1 MIYNTEEIRLTSEDY
16 VRCIELF
23 YALKH
28 KGISYGYDTKI
39 TFIEE
44 DGIDFHGVDYLVF
57 PLSGGIVE
65 QFEMLSNMTI
75 KSVLDKLRFIMT
87 HAIYSLYEVQEL
99 LKENK
104 TAYRL
109 CPNFTLNAY
118 LEGNTFKN
126 VLKYLLECNRL
137 YNYFV
142 DGDYFNCCIRYVHD
156 DFKNPFHMYN
166 NKGEDVL
173 MTSPIIQ
180 HVAFTSNKEIAVHE
194 VMENLHAV
202 MFMLSKLH
210 LDKLK
215 TLRKTYQD
223 ELESV
228 SNGYQTR
235 VRYNDT
241 RDVGLINTLYINL
254 PKEIKSTD
262 VEHID
267 TVRLVKDVVDAITI
281 GVSCNYSCEKDK
293 ITVFD
298 IVSAMVCHSD
308 ILLRDTYGD
317 GYTNYDATTKVFLDK
332 MGISFNLNKHISQ
345 AMMLYIIYYYRYKI
359 KNDTYLRL
367 ERLKHA
373 LEFDN
378 DTVDTDVECKNGHI
392 LTLNRRY
399 IERDVLVGSIINFDT
414 LPIKSSDYSTLI
426 PSILITMLDTL
437 KVIGSTWYYHARFT
451 TPMHMVQLMYELK
464 YENYDNLFCEYYTS
478 SDTFKLKPDT
488 YCSNSD
494 DDIHINWYHYGNTV
508 LPTYGTYDINNIL
521 KDTVFVNS
529 GYLTE
534 ARMGL
539 ITLLK
544 VVDDTLQD
552 VTKDVDSLE
561 LRYDMSNFNYNMEFY
576 ITFTDGE
583 TVVKHTEFN
592 LADFYYLYGLLLY
605 CESAGWQSSLFNY
618 KMDIYS
624 LKTTIKDMAYRINAV
639 AKEFYTFSGDIIDND
654 EYDIL
659 ESVMSHAKGYKKSLG
674 SSQVIEEKEVED
686 MGTGVVDPVVEVLTK
701 YSNEVDVK
709 YIARVLSNEFM
720 LNGYDYIVVKDDKM
734 KVYSTDGSKCQV
746 IAKPLHRFFY
756 NADTIDKL
764 PLLYYLID

>member
-1 MIYNTEEIRLTSEDY
+1 MIYNTEEIRLTAEEY
-16 VRCIELF
+16 VNCIMFF
-23 YALKH
+23 YALKVR
-28 KGISYGYDTKI
+28 GNTIGYDTKI
-39 TFIEE
+39 NTIEE
-44 DGIDFHGVDYLVF
+44 DGVGFEGGFSNYRIC
-57 PLSGGIVE
+57 SGIVE

-75 KSVLDKLRFIMT
+75 KTVLDKLRFIMT

-99 LKENK
+99 LKKNK

-126 VLKYLLECNRL
+126 VLNYLLECNRL

-142 DGDYFNCCIRYVHD
+142 DGDYTNCCIRYVHD

-166 NKGEDVL
+166 NKGEDVA

-180 HVAFTSNKEIAVHE
+180 HVVFTARKEIAVHE
-194 VMENLHAV
+194 VIENIHAV

-228 SNGYQTR
+228 INGYQTH

-267 TVRLVKDVVDAITI
+267 TVTMVNDVIDAITI

-293 ITVFD
+293 ISVFD

-317 GYTNYDATTKVFLDK
+317 GYTSYSATTKVFLDK
-332 MGISFNLNKHISQ
+332 IGCNGINKHISQ
-345 AMMLYIIYYYRYKI
+345 AMMLYIIYYHRYKI
-359 KNDTYLRL
+359 KNDRYLLL
-367 ERLKHA
+367 ERLKHS
-373 LEFDN
+373 LELSNGTFDN
-378 DTVDTDVECKNGHI
+378 DVTVCKKSNSLI
-392 LTLNRRY
+392 LNRRY
-399 IERDVLVGSIINFDT
+399 RERDVLLGCIINFDT
-414 LPIKSSDYSTLI
+414 LPIKESDYTTII
-426 PSILITMLDTL
+426 PSVLCMMVDVL
-437 KVIGSTWYYHARFT
+437 KVVGSTWYCHVRFT
-451 TPMHMVQLMYELK
+451 SSMHMIKLMNELRYEK
-464 YENYDNLFCEYYTS
+464 YDNLFCEYYTS
-478 SDTFKLKPDT
+478 SDVFKLQPDT
-488 YCSNSD
+488 YCTNSD
-494 DDIHINWYHYGNTV
+494 DDDYVNWYKCGNML
-508 LPTYGTYDINNIL
+508 LPTYSTFDMNSVL
-521 KDTVFVNS
+521 KHTVFTDS
-529 GYLTE
+529 GYVNDVRL
-534 ARMGL
+534 GL

-544 VVDDTLQD
+544 VVDNTLSGI
-552 VTKDVDSLE
+552 TKDIDSLE
-561 LRYDMSNFNYNMEFY
+561 LRYDMSDFNYNMGLL

-583 TVVKHTEFN
+583 TVVRSTELN

-605 CESAGWQSSLFNY
+605 FESTKGKLFNN
-618 KMDIYS
+618 KIDIYS
-624 LKTTIKDMAYRINAV
+624 FKTEIKDITYMMCEV
-639 AKEFYTFSGDIIDND
+639 AKLYDNLLADSFGD
-654 EYDIL
+654 DINELL
-659 ESVMSHAKGYKKSLG
+659 ESVMSHAKGYKKNMITNKE
-674 SSQVIEEKEVED
+674 IEDVKVHTEID
-686 MGTGVVDPVVEVLTK
+686 SVVDVLTK
-701 YSNEVDVK
+701 YSNDVDVK

>member
-1 MIYNTEEIRLTSEDY
+1 MIYNAEEIRLTPEDY

-23 YALKH
+23 YALKDR
-28 KGISYGYDTKI
+28 GNVYGYDTKI
-39 TFIEE
+39 NFIEE

-57 PLSGGIVE
+57 PLSSGIVE
-65 QFEMLSNMTI
+65 QFDMLSNMTI

-99 LKENK
+99 LKQNK

-118 LEGNTFKN
+118 LEGNTFNN

-166 NKGEDVL
+166 NKGEDVA

-228 SNGYQTR
+228 SNGYHH

-241 RDVGLINTLYINL
+241 RDLGLINTLYINL

-262 VEHID
+262 VEHIN

-281 GVSCNYSCEKDK
+281 GVSCNYSCEKSK
-293 ITVFD
+293 LTVFD

-317 GYTNYDATTKVFLDK
+317 GYTNYDSTAKVFLGK
-332 MGISFNLNKHISQ
+332 MGCNGLNKHISQ
-345 AMMLYIIYYYRYKI
+345 AMMLYIIYYCRYKI

-367 ERLKHA
+367 ERLKHS
-373 LEFDN
+373 LEFEN
-378 DTVDTDVECKNGHI
+378 GTVDTDVECKNGHI

-399 IERDVLVGSIINFDT
+399 VEREELIGSLINFDT
-414 LPIKSSDYSTLI
+414 LPIKSSDYSKVI
-426 PSILITMLDTL
+426 PSVLIMMLDTL

-451 TPMHMVQLMYELK
+451 TPMHMVQLMYELR
-464 YENYDNLFCEYYTS
+464 YEKYDNLFCEYYTS
-478 SDTFKLKPDT
+478 SDTFKLMPDT

-494 DDIHINWYHYGNTV
+494 DDIPINWYRCGNTV
-508 LPTYGTYDINNIL
+508 LPTYGTYGVDNIL
-521 KDTVFVNS
+521 KDTVFTDS

-552 VTKDVDSLE
+552 VTKEVDSLE
-561 LRYDMSNFNYNMEFY
+561 LRYNMSDYNYNMEFY

-583 TVVKHTEFN
+583 TVVRHTEFN

-605 CESAGWQSSLFNY
+605 CESEGFESSLFNY

-639 AKEFYTFSGDIIDND
+639 AKEFYTFSGDLISSE
-654 EYDIL
+654 EYNIL
-659 ESVMSHAKGYKKSLG
+659 ESIMSHAKGYKKSLG
-674 SSQVIEEKEVED
+674 SSKVVDEKEVED
-686 MGTGVVDPVVEVLTK
+686 MDTEVDPVVEVLTK

-720 LNGYDYIVVKDDKM
+720 LNGYDYLVVKDDKM

-756 NADTIDKL
+756 NANTIDKL

>member
-1 MIYNTEEIRLTSEDY
+1 MIYNTEEIRLTAEEY

-23 YALKH
+23 YTLKH
-28 KGISYGYDTKI
+28 KGNSYGYDSKI
-39 TFIEE
+39 TSIEE
-44 DGIDFHGVDYLVF
+44 KGIDFEGDF
-57 PLSGGIVE
+57 FNFDLSEGIVE
-65 QFEMLSNMTI
+65 QFEMLSVMTI
-75 KSVLDKLRFIMT
+75 KTVLDKLRFIMT

-118 LEGNTFKN
+118 LEGNVFKN
-126 VLKYLLECNRL
+126 VLNYLLECHRL

-166 NKGEDVL
+166 NKGEDVA

-180 HVAFTSNKEIAVHE
+180 HVAFTTRKEIAVHE
-194 VMENLHAV
+194 VIENIHAV

-215 TLRKTYQD
+215 LLRKTYQD
-223 ELESV
+223 ALEL
-228 SNGYQTR
+228 NGGGFHTR
-235 VRYNDT
+235 VKYNDKEY
-241 RDVGLINTLYINL
+241 VGLINTLYINL

-262 VEHID
+262 VEYID
-267 TVRLVKDVVDAITI
+267 TVRLVKDVVDVICI
-281 GVSCNYSCEKDK
+281 GMSSNYSCEKDK
-293 ITVFD
+293 LSVFD

-308 ILLRDTYGD
+308 TLLRDTYGD

-332 MGISFNLNKHISQ
+332 MGCINLSKHISQ

-359 KNDTYLRL
+359 KNDIYLRL
-367 ERLKHA
+367 ERLKHS
-373 LEFDN
+373 LEFEN
-378 DTVDTDVECKNGHI
+378 GTVDTDVECKNGSI
-392 LTLNRRY
+392 FLNRRY
-399 IERDVLVGSIINFDT
+399 IEREELIGNIINFNT
-414 LPIKSSDYSTLI
+414 LPVKESDYNKIIHSVLVM
-426 PSILITMLDTL
+426 MLDTL

-464 YENYDNLFCEYYTS
+464 YKNYDNLFCEYYTS
-478 SDTFKLKPDT
+478 SDMFKLKPDT

>member
-1 MIYNTEEIRLTSEDY
+1 MIYNAEEIRLTPEDY

-23 YALKH
+23 YALKEQ
-28 KGISYGYDTKI
+28 GNTRGYDLKI
-39 TFIEE
+39 TSVEE
-44 DGIDFHGVDYLVF
+44 DGVDFDVDF
-57 PLSGGIVE
+57 LSFDLSSAIVE

-99 LKENK
+99 LKQNK

-118 LEGNTFKN
+118 LEGNVFKN
-126 VLKYLLECNRL
+126 VLNYLLECHRL

-142 DGDYFNCCIRYVHD
+142 DGDYFNCCIRYVHED
-156 DFKNPFHMYN
+156 VKNPFHMYN
-166 NKGEDVL
+166 NKGEDVPL
-173 MTSPIIQ
+173 LSPVIQ
-180 HVAFTSNKEIAVHE
+180 HVAFTTNKEIAVHE

-223 ELESV
+223 ALEL
-228 SNGYQTR
+228 NGGGFHTR
-235 VRYNDT
+235 VKYNDKEH
-241 RDVGLINTLYINL
+241 VGLINTLYINL

-267 TVRLVKDVVDAITI
+267 TVRLVKDVVDAITV

-298 IVSAMVCHSD
+298 IVSAMICHSD
-308 ILLRDTYGD
+308 TLLRDTYGD

-332 MGISFNLNKHISQ
+332 MGCTNLNKHISQ
-345 AMMLYIIYYYRYKI
+345 AMMLYIIYYFRYKI

-367 ERLKHA
+367 ERLKHS
-373 LEFDN
+373 LEFENGTFDN
-378 DTVDTDVECKNGHI
+378 DVTCKDGHI
-392 LTLNRRY
+392 FLNRRY
-399 IERDVLVGSIINFDT
+399 HEREELIGSIINFNT
-414 LPIKSSDYSTLI
+414 LPIKSSDYNKVI
-426 PSILITMLDTL
+426 PSVLVMMLDTL
-437 KVIGSTWYYHARFT
+437 KVVGSTWYYHARFT
-451 TPMHMVQLMYELK
+451 TPMHMVQLMYELR
-464 YENYDNLFCEYYTS
+464 YEKYDNLFCEYYTS
-478 SDTFKLKPDT
+478 SDTFKLMPDT

-494 DDIHINWYHYGNTV
+494 DDIPISWYRCGNTV
-508 LPTYGTYDINNIL
+508 LPTYGTYDVDNIL
-521 KDTVFVNS
+521 KDTVFTDS
-529 GYLTE
+529 GYLSE
-534 ARMGL
+534 VRWGL

-544 VVDDTLQD
+544 LVDDTLKG
-552 VTKDVDSLE
+552 VTKEVDSLE
-561 LRYDMSNFNYNMEFY
+561 LRYNMSDYNYNMEFY
-576 ITFTDGE
+576 IIFTDGE

-605 CESAGWQSSLFNY
+605 CESEGLESSLFNY

-624 LKTTIKDMAYRINAV
+624 FKTTIKDMAYRINSV

-654 EYDIL
+654 VYDIL

-674 SSQVIEEKEVED
+674 SSQVVEEKEVED
-686 MGTGVVDPVVEVLTK
+686 MDTEVVDPVVEVLTK

>member
-1 MIYNTEEIRLTSEDY
+1 MIYNTEEIRLTSEEY

-23 YALKH
+23 YTLKH

-99 LKENK
+99 LKQNK

-126 VLKYLLECNRL
+126 VLKYLLECHRL
-137 YNYFV
+137 FNYFV

-166 NKGEDVL
+166 NKGEDVPL
-173 MTSPIIQ
+173 LSPVIQ
-180 HVAFTSNKEIAVHE
+180 HVAFTTNKEIAVHE

-215 TLRKTYQD
+215 LLRKIYQD
-223 ELESV
+223 ALELS
-228 SNGYQTR
+228 GGGFHTR
-235 VRYNDT
+235 VKYNDK
-241 RDVGLINTLYINL
+241 RDVGLINTMYINL
-254 PKEIKSTD
+254 PKEIKIED

-267 TVRLVKDVVDAITI
+267 TVRLVKDVVDVICI
-281 GVSCNYSCEKDK
+281 GMSSNYSCEKAK
-293 ITVFD
+293 ITAFD
-298 IVSAMVCHSD
+298 IVSAMICHSD
-308 ILLRDTYGD
+308 TLLRDTYGN

-332 MGISFNLNKHISQ
+332 MGCTNLSKHISQ

-359 KNDTYLRL
+359 RNDTYLRL
-367 ERLKHA
+367 ERLKHS

-378 DTVDTDVECKNGHI
+378 GTVDTDVECKNGNI
-392 LTLNRRY
+392 ILNRRY
-399 IERDVLVGSIINFDT
+399 VEREELIGSLINFDT
-414 LPIKSSDYSTLI
+414 LPIKSSDYSKVI
-426 PSILITMLDTL
+426 PSVLIMMLDTL

-451 TPMHMVQLMYELK
+451 TPMHMVQLMYELR
-464 YENYDNLFCEYYTS
+464 YEKYDNLFCEYYTS
-478 SDTFKLKPDT
+478 SDTFKLLPDT

-494 DDIHINWYHYGNTV
+494 DDIHISWYRCGNTV

-552 VTKDVDSLE
+552 VTKEVDSLE
-561 LRYDMSNFNYNMEFY
+561 LRYNMSDYNYNMEFY

-583 TVVKHTEFN
+583 TVVRHTEFN

-605 CESAGWQSSLFNY
+605 CESEGFESSLFNY

-624 LKTTIKDMAYRINAV
+624 LKTIIKDMAYRINAV
-639 AKEFYTFSGDIIDND
+639 AKEFYTFNGDLISND

-659 ESVMSHAKGYKKSLG
+659 ESIMRHAKGYKKSLG
-674 SSQVIEEKEVED
+674 SSKVVAEKEVED
-686 MGTGVVDPVVEVLTK
+686 MGTEVVDPVVEVLTK
-701 YSNEVDVK
+701 YSNGVDVK

>member
-1 MIYNTEEIRLTSEDY
+1 MIYNTEEIRLTAEEY

-23 YALKH
+23 YALKDR
-28 KGISYGYDTKI
+28 GSVYGYDTKI
-39 TFIEE
+39 NFIEE

-57 PLSGGIVE
+57 HLSGGIVE

-99 LKENK
+99 LKQNK

-118 LEGNTFKN
+118 LEGNVFKN
-126 VLKYLLECNRL
+126 VLNYLLECHRL

-166 NKGEDVL
+166 NKGEDVPL
-173 MTSPIIQ
+173 LSPVIQ
-180 HVAFTSNKEIAVHE
+180 HVAFTTNKEIAVHE

-228 SNGYQTR
+228 SSGYQTH

-267 TVRLVKDVVDAITI
+267 TVRLVRDVVDAITV

-317 GYTNYDATTKVFLDK
+317 GYTNYDATIKVFLDK
-332 MGISFNLNKHISQ
+332 MGCNKLNKHISQ
-345 AMMLYIIYYYRYKI
+345 AMMLYIIYYFRYKI

-367 ERLKHA
+367 ERLKHS
-373 LEFDN
+373 LEFENGTFDN
-378 DTVDTDVECKNGHI
+378 DVTCKDGHI
-392 LTLNRRY
+392 FLNHRY
-399 IERDVLVGSIINFDT
+399 REREELIGNIINFNT
-414 LPIKSSDYSTLI
+414 LPVKESDYANII
-426 PSILITMLDTL
+426 PSVLCMMVDVLR
-437 KVIGSTWYYHARFT
+437 VVGATWYRHVRFT
-451 TPMHMVQLMYELK
+451 SSMHMVQLMNELK

-478 SDTFKLKPDT
+478 SDVFKLKPDT
-488 YCSNSD
+488 FCSSCD
-494 DDIHINWYHYGNTV
+494 DDIPINWHRCGNMI
-508 LPTYGTYDINNIL
+508 LPTYGTYDRNTIL
-521 KDTVFVNS
+521 KDTVFVDS
-529 GYLTE
+529 GYLNE
-534 ARMGL
+534 ARMSL

-544 VVDDTLQD
+544 VVDDTLHGI
-552 VTKDVDSLE
+552 TKEVDSLE
-561 LRYDMSNFNYNMEFY
+561 LRYNMSDYNYNMEFH

-583 TVVKHTEFN
+583 TVVRHTEFN

-605 CESAGWQSSLFNY
+605 CESAGWKSSLFNY

-624 LKTTIKDMAYRINAV
+624 FKTTIKDMAYRINAV
-639 AKEFYTFSGDIIDND
+639 AKEFYTFNGDLINSD
-654 EYDIL
+654 EYAIL
-659 ESVMSHAKGYKKSLG
+659 ESIMSHAKGYKKSLG

-686 MGTGVVDPVVEVLTK
+686 MGTEVVDPVVEVLTK
-701 YSNEVDVK
+701 YSNGVDVK

>member
-1 MIYNTEEIRLTSEDY
+1 MIYNTEEIRLTPEDY

-23 YALKH
+23 YVLKEQ
-28 KGISYGYDTKI
+28 GNTRGYDSKI
-39 TFIEE
+39 TSIEE
-44 DGIDFHGVDYLVF
+44 MGIDFNGDF
-57 PLSGGIVE
+57 FNFDLSRDLFE

-75 KSVLDKLRFIMT
+75 KTVLDKLRFIMT

-118 LEGNTFKN
+118 LEGDVFKN
-126 VLKYLLECNRL
+126 VLNYLLECNRL

-166 NKGEDVL
+166 NKGEDVA

-180 HVAFTSNKEIAVHE
+180 HVAFTTRKEIAVHE

-202 MFMLSKLH
+202 MFMLAKLH

-215 TLRKTYQD
+215 TLRKIYQD

-228 SNGYQTR
+228 SNGYQTH

-262 VEHID
+262 VEHIN
-267 TVRLVKDVVDAITI
+267 TVRLVRDVVDAITI

-332 MGISFNLNKHISQ
+332 MGCNGLNKHISQ

-367 ERLKHA
+367 ERLKHS
-373 LEFDN
+373 LEFEN
-378 DTVDTDVECKNGHI
+378 GTVDTDVECKNGHI
-392 LTLNRRY
+392 LILNRRY
-399 IERDVLVGSIINFDT
+399 VKREELIGTIINFDT
-414 LPIKSSDYSTLI
+414 LPIKSSDYSKVI
-426 PSILITMLDTL
+426 PSVLIMMLDTL

-464 YENYDNLFCEYYTS
+464 YEKYDNLFCEYYTS
-478 SDTFKLKPDT
+478 SDTFKLLPDT
-488 YCSNSD
+488 FCSSC
-494 DDIHINWYHYGNTV
+494 DDIPISWYHCGNTV
-508 LPTYGTYDINNIL
+508 LPTYGTYDINTIL

-529 GYLTE
+529 GYLNE

-544 VVDDTLQD
+544 VVDDTLKG
-552 VTKDVDSLE
+552 VTKEVDSLE
-561 LRYDMSNFNYNMEFY
+561 LRYNMSDYNYNMEFY

-605 CESAGWQSSLFNY
+605 CESEGFESYLFNY

-639 AKEFYTFSGDIIDND
+639 AKEFYTFNGDLINSD
-654 EYDIL
+654 EYAIL
-659 ESVMSHAKGYKKSLG
+659 ESIMSHAKGYKKSLG

-686 MGTGVVDPVVEVLTK
+686 MGTEVVDPVVEVLTK
-701 YSNEVDVK
+701 YSNDVDVK

>member
-1 MIYNTEEIRLTSEDY
+1 MIYNTEEIRLTAEEY

-23 YALKH
+23 YVLKH
-28 KGISYGYDTKI
+28 KGNSYSYSYNSKI
-39 TFIEE
+39 TSIEE
-44 DGIDFHGVDYLVF
+44 MGIDFEGDF
-57 PLSGGIVE
+57 FNFDLSEGIVE

-99 LKENK
+99 LKQNK

-118 LEGNTFKN
+118 LEGNVFKN
-126 VLKYLLECNRL
+126 VLNYLLECHRL
-137 YNYFV
+137 FNYFV
-142 DGDYFNCCIRYVHD
+142 DGDYFNCCIRYVHED
-156 DFKNPFHMYN
+156 VKNPFHMYN
-166 NKGEDVL
+166 NKGEDVSI
-173 MTSPIIQ
+173 TSPIIQ
-180 HVAFTSNKEIAVHE
+180 HVAFTTNKEIAVHE

-215 TLRKTYQD
+215 LLRKTYQD
-223 ELESV
+223 ALEL
-228 SNGYQTR
+228 NGGGFHTR
-235 VRYNDT
+235 VKYNDKEH
-241 RDVGLINTLYINL
+241 VGLINTMYINL
-254 PKEIKSTD
+254 PKEIKSED

-293 ITVFD
+293 LSVFD
-298 IVSAMVCHSD
+298 IVSAMICHSD
-308 ILLRDTYGD
+308 TLLRDTYGD

-332 MGISFNLNKHISQ
+332 MGCINLNKHISQ
-345 AMMLYIIYYYRYKI
+345 AMMLYIVYYYRYKI
-359 KNDTYLRL
+359 KSDTYLRL

-373 LEFDN
+373 LEFEN
-378 DTVDTDVECKNGHI
+378 GTVDTDVECRNGHTLI
-392 LTLNRRY
+392 LNRRY
-399 IERDVLVGSIINFDT
+399 IEREELIGSIINFDT
-414 LPIKSSDYSTLI
+414 LPIKSSDYNKVI
-426 PSILITMLDTL
+426 PSVLVMMLDTL
-437 KVIGSTWYYHARFT
+437 KVVGSTWYYHARFT
-451 TPMHMVQLMYELK
+451 TPMHMVQLMYELRHEK
-464 YENYDNLFCEYYTS
+464 YDNLFCEYYTS
-478 SDTFKLKPDT
+478 SDTFKLLPDT
-488 YCSNSD
+488 FCSSCD
-494 DDIHINWYHYGNTV
+494 DDIPINWHRCGNMI
-508 LPTYGTYDINNIL
+508 LPTYGVYDRDTIL
-521 KDTVFVNS
+521 KDTVFINS
-529 GYLTE
+529 GYLND

-544 VVDDTLQD
+544 VVDDTLHGI
-552 VTKDVDSLE
+552 TKEVDSLE
-561 LRYDMSNFNYNMEFY
+561 LRYNMSDYNYNMEFH

-583 TVVKHTEFN
+583 TVVRYTEFN

-605 CESAGWQSSLFNY
+605 CESVGWKSSLFNY

-624 LKTTIKDMAYRINAV
+624 FKTTIKDMAYRINVV
-639 AKEFYTFSGDIIDND
+639 AKEFYTVSDTTIGSDI
-654 EYDIL
+654 YDIL
-659 ESVMSHAKGYKKSLG
+659 ESVMSHAKGYKKSNGNDGSIMKELKDSLG
-674 SSQVIEEKEVED
+674 VNTI
-686 MGTGVVDPVVEVLTK
+686 DPVVEVLTK

>member
-1 MIYNTEEIRLTSEDY
+1 MIYNTEEIRLTAEEY

-23 YALKH
+23 YALKDR
-28 KGISYGYDTKI
+28 GGVYGYDTKI
-39 TFIEE
+39 NSIEE
-44 DGIDFHGVDYLVF
+44 ECIEFCDDGCLVF
-57 PLSGGIVE
+57 SLSEGIVE
-65 QFEMLSNMTI
+65 QFDMLSNMTI

-87 HAIYSLYEVQEL
+87 HAIYNLYEVQEL
-99 LKENK
+99 LKANK

-118 LEGNTFKN
+118 LEGNVFKN
-126 VLKYLLECNRL
+126 VLNYLLECHRL
-137 YNYFV
+137 FNYFV
-142 DGDYFNCCIRYVHD
+142 DGDYFNCCIRYVHED
-156 DFKNPFHMYN
+156 VKNPFHMYN
-166 NKGEDVL
+166 NKGEDVS

-180 HVAFTSNKEIAVHE
+180 HVAFTTRKEIAVHE
-194 VMENLHAV
+194 VIENIHAV

-215 TLRKTYQD
+215 TLRKIYQD

-228 SNGYQTR
+228 SNGYHIR

-241 RDVGLINTLYINL
+241 RDVGLINTMYINL
-254 PKEIKSTD
+254 PKEIKSED

-308 ILLRDTYGD
+308 ILLRDTYGN

-332 MGISFNLNKHISQ
+332 MGCTNLSKHISQ

-359 KNDTYLRL
+359 RNDTYLRL
-367 ERLKHA
+367 ERLKHS

-378 DTVDTDVECKNGHI
+378 GTVDTDVECKNGNI
-392 LTLNRRY
+392 ILNRRY
-399 IERDVLVGSIINFDT
+399 IEREELIGSIINFDT
-414 LPIKSSDYSTLI
+414 LPIKSSDYNKVI
-426 PSILITMLDTL
+426 PSVLVMMLDTL
-437 KVIGSTWYYHARFT
+437 KVVGSTWYYHARFT
-451 TPMHMVQLMYELK
+451 TPMHMVQLMYELR

-478 SDTFKLKPDT
+478 SDVFKLKPDT
-488 YCSNSD
+488 FCSSCD
-494 DDIHINWYHYGNTV
+494 DDIPINWHRCGNMI
-508 LPTYGTYDINNIL
+508 LPTYGVYDRDTIL
-521 KDTVFVNS
+521 KDTVFINS
-529 GYLTE
+529 GYLND

-544 VVDDTLQD
+544 VVDDTLHGI
-552 VTKDVDSLE
+552 TKEVDSLE
-561 LRYDMSNFNYNMEFY
+561 LRYNMSDYNYNMEFH

-583 TVVKHTEFN
+583 IVVRHTEFN

-605 CESAGWQSSLFNY
+605 CESVGWKSSLFNY

-624 LKTTIKDMAYRINAV
+624 FKTTIKDMAYRINAV
-639 AKEFYTFSGDIIDND
+639 AKEFYTVSDTAIDSDI
-654 EYDIL
+654 YDIL
-659 ESVMSHAKGYKKSLG
+659 ESVMSHAKGYKKSNGNDGSIMKELKDSLG
-674 SSQVIEEKEVED
+674 VNTI
-686 MGTGVVDPVVEVLTK
+686 DPVVGVLTK

>member
-1 MIYNTEEIRLTSEDY
+1 MIYNTEEIRLTAEEY

-23 YALKH
+23 YTLKDR
-28 KGISYGYDTKI
+28 GNVYGYDTKI

-57 PLSGGIVE
+57 PLSGGIIE

-99 LKENK
+99 LKQNK

-142 DGDYFNCCIRYVHD
+142 DGDYFNCCIQYVHD

-166 NKGEDVL
+166 NKGEDVA

-223 ELESV
+223 GLEL
-228 SNGYQTR
+228 NGGGFHTR
-235 VRYNDT
+235 VKYND
-241 RDVGLINTLYINL
+241 RECVGLINTLYINL
-254 PKEIKSTD
+254 PKEIKSAD

-267 TVRLVKDVVDAITI
+267 TVRLVKDVVDAITV

-298 IVSAMVCHSD
+298 IVSAMACHSD
-308 ILLRDTYGD
+308 TVLRDTYGD

-332 MGISFNLNKHISQ
+332 MGCTNLNKHISQ
-345 AMMLYIIYYYRYKI
+345 AMMLYIIYYYRHKI
-359 KNDTYLRL
+359 KNNTYLRL

-373 LEFDN
+373 LEFEN
-378 DTVDTDVECKNGHI
+378 GTVDTDVECKNGHI

-399 IERDVLVGSIINFDT
+399 VEREELIGSLINFDT
-414 LPIKSSDYSTLI
+414 LPIKSSDYSKVI
-426 PSILITMLDTL
+426 PSVLIMMLDTL

-451 TPMHMVQLMYELK
+451 TPMHMVQLMYELR
-464 YENYDNLFCEYYTS
+464 YEKYDNLFCEYYTS
-478 SDTFKLKPDT
+478 SDTFKLLPDT

-494 DDIHINWYHYGNTV
+494 DDIHISWYRCGNTV

-539 ITLLK
+539 TTLLK

-552 VTKDVDSLE
+552 VTKEVDSLE
-561 LRYDMSNFNYNMEFY
+561 LRYNMSDYNYNMEFY

-583 TVVKHTEFN
+583 TVVRHTEFN

-605 CESAGWQSSLFNY
+605 CESEEWKSSLFNY

-639 AKEFYTFSGDIIDND
+639 AKEFYTFSGDLISSE
-654 EYDIL
+654 EYNIL
-659 ESVMSHAKGYKKSLG
+659 ESIMSHAKGYKKSLG

-686 MGTGVVDPVVEVLTK
+686 MDTEVDPVVEVLTK

>member
-1 MIYNTEEIRLTSEDY
+1 MIYNTEEIRLTAEEY

-23 YALKH
+23 YTLKDR
-28 KGISYGYDTKI
+28 GGVYGYDTKI
-39 TFIEE
+39 NSIEE
-44 DGIDFHGVDYLVF
+44 ECIEFCDDGCLVF
-57 PLSGGIVE
+57 SLSEGIVE

-99 LKENK
+99 LKQNK

-118 LEGNTFKN
+118 LEGNVFKN
-126 VLKYLLECNRL
+126 VLNYLLECNRL

-142 DGDYFNCCIRYVHD
+142 DGDYFNCCIRYVHED
-156 DFKNPFHMYN
+156 VKNPFHMYN
-166 NKGEDVL
+166 NKGEDVPML
-173 MTSPIIQ
+173 SPVIQ
-180 HVAFTSNKEIAVHE
+180 HVAFTPNKEIAVHE
-194 VMENLHAV
+194 VMENIHAV

-215 TLRKTYQD
+215 LLRKTYQD
-223 ELESV
+223 ALELN
-228 SNGYQTR
+228 SNWHTR
-235 VRYNDT
+235 VKYNDN

-267 TVRLVKDVVDAITI
+267 TVRLVKDVVDAITV

-298 IVSAMVCHSD
+298 IISAMVCHSD
-308 ILLRDTYGD
+308 TLLRDTYGD

-332 MGISFNLNKHISQ
+332 MGCINLNKHISQ

-373 LEFDN
+373 LEFEN
-378 DTVDTDVECKNGHI
+378 GTVDTDVECKNGSI
-392 LTLNRRY
+392 FLNRRY
-399 IERDVLVGSIINFDT
+399 HEREELIGNIINFDT
-414 LPIKSSDYSTLI
+414 LPVKESDYANII
-426 PSILITMLDTL
+426 PSVLVMMLDTL

-451 TPMHMVQLMYELK
+451 TPMHMIQLMYELK

-478 SDTFKLKPDT
+478 SDTFKLLPDT
-488 YCSNSD
+488 YCTNSD

-508 LPTYGTYDINNIL
+508 LPTYGTYDRNTIL

-544 VVDDTLQD
+544 VVDDTLQGI
-552 VTKDVDSLE
+552 TKEVDSLE
-561 LRYDMSNFNYNMEFY
+561 LRYNMSDYNYNMEFY

-583 TVVKHTEFN
+583 TVVRHTEFN

-605 CESAGWQSSLFNY
+605 CESTEWKELLFNT
-618 KMDIYS
+618 KIGIYS
-624 LKTTIKDMAYRINAV
+624 FKTTIKDMAYRINAV

-654 EYDIL
+654 VYDIL

-674 SSQVIEEKEVED
+674 SSQVIVEEKEVKEVN
-686 MGTGVVDPVVEVLTK
+686 TEVVDPVVEVLTK

>member
-1 MIYNTEEIRLTSEDY
+1 MIYNTEEIRLTSEEY

-23 YALKH
+23 YTLKH

-99 LKENK
+99 LKQNK

-166 NKGEDVL
+166 NKGEDVA

-223 ELESV
+223 GLEL
-228 SNGYQTR
+228 NGGGFHTR
-235 VRYNDT
+235 VKYND
-241 RDVGLINTLYINL
+241 RECVGLINTLYINL

-267 TVRLVKDVVDAITI
+267 TVRLVKDVVDAITV
-281 GVSCNYSCEKDK
+281 GVSSNYSCEKDK
-293 ITVFD
+293 LSVFD

-317 GYTNYDATTKVFLDK
+317 GYTNYDSTAKVFLDK
-332 MGISFNLNKHISQ
+332 MGCNGLNKHISQ
-345 AMMLYIIYYYRYKI
+345 AMMLYIIYYCRYKI

-367 ERLKHA
+367 ERLKHS
-373 LEFDN
+373 LEFEN
-378 DTVDTDVECKNGHI
+378 GTVDTDVECKNGNI
-392 LTLNRRY
+392 ILNRRY
-399 IERDVLVGSIINFDT
+399 VVREELIGSIINFDT
-414 LPIKSSDYSTLI
+414 LPIKSSDYNKII
-426 PSILITMLDTL
+426 PSVLVMMLDTL
-437 KVIGSTWYYHARFT
+437 KVVGSTWYYHVRFT
-451 TPMHMVQLMYELK
+451 TPMHMVQLMYELR
-464 YENYDNLFCEYYTS
+464 YEKYDNLFCEYYTS
-478 SDTFKLKPDT
+478 SDTFKLMPDT

-494 DDIHINWYHYGNTV
+494 DDIPINWYRCGNTV
-508 LPTYGTYDINNIL
+508 LPTYGTYGVDNIL
-521 KDTVFVNS
+521 KDTVFTDS
-529 GYLTE
+529 GYLSE
-534 ARMGL
+534 VRWGL

-544 VVDDTLQD
+544 LVDDTLKG
-552 VTKDVDSLE
+552 VTKEVDSIE
-561 LRYDMSNFNYNMEFY
+561 LRYNMSDYNYNMEFY

-605 CESAGWQSSLFNY
+605 CESEEWKSSLFNY

-639 AKEFYTFSGDIIDND
+639 AKEFYTFSGDLISSE
-654 EYDIL
+654 EYNIL
-659 ESVMSHAKGYKKSLG
+659 ESIMSHAKGYKKSLG
-674 SSQVIEEKEVED
+674 SSKVVDEKEVED
-686 MGTGVVDPVVEVLTK
+686 MDTEVDPVVEVLTR

-720 LNGYDYIVVKDDKM
+720 LNGYDYLVVKDDKM

>member
-1 MIYNTEEIRLTSEDY
+1 MIYNTEEIRLTPEDY

-166 NKGEDVL
+166 NKGEDVA

-180 HVAFTSNKEIAVHE
+180 HVAFTTNKEIAVHE

-202 MFMLSKLH
+202 MFMLAKLH

-215 TLRKTYQD
+215 LLRKTYQD
-223 ELESV
+223 ALELV
-228 SNGYQTR
+228 SSGYQTH

-241 RDVGLINTLYINL
+241 RDVGLVNTLYINL

-267 TVRLVKDVVDAITI
+267 TVRLVKDVVDVICI
-281 GVSCNYSCEKDK
+281 GMSSNYSCEKAK
-293 ITVFD
+293 LTVFD

-308 ILLRDTYGD
+308 TLLRDTYGD

-332 MGISFNLNKHISQ
+332 MGCNGLNKHISQ
-345 AMMLYIIYYYRYKI
+345 AMMLYIIYYFRYKI

-373 LEFDN
+373 LEFEN
-378 DTVDTDVECKNGHI
+378 GTVDTDVECKNGHTLI
-392 LTLNRRY
+392 LNRRY
-399 IERDVLVGSIINFDT
+399 IEREELIGNIINFNT

-426 PSILITMLDTL
+426 PRVLIMMLDVL

-451 TPMHMVQLMYELK
+451 APMHMVQLMYELK

-488 YCSNSD
+488 YCTNSD
-494 DDIHINWYHYGNTV
+494 DDIHINWRHCGNTV
-508 LPTYGTYDINNIL
+508 LPTYGTYDRNTIL

-529 GYLTE
+529 GYLNE

-544 VVDDTLQD
+544 VVDDTLKGD
-552 VTKDVDSLE
+552 TKEVDSLE
-561 LRYDMSNFNYNMEFY
+561 LRYNMSDYNYNMEFH

-583 TVVKHTEFN
+583 TVVRHTEFN
-592 LADFYYLYGLLLY
+592 LADFYYLYGLLFY
-605 CESAGWQSSLFNY
+605 CESTNWVEFLFNR
-618 KMDIYS
+618 KIDIYS
-624 LKTTIKDMAYRINAV
+624 FKTTIKDMAYRINAV
-639 AKEFYTFSGDIIDND
+639 AKEFYTFNGDLIDND
-654 EYDIL
+654 VYDIL

-686 MGTGVVDPVVEVLTK
+686 MGTEVVDPVVEVLTK

>member
-1 MIYNTEEIRLTSEDY
+1 MIYNTEEIRLTPEDY

-23 YALKH
+23 YTLKDDGNRH
-28 KGISYGYDTKI
+28 GYDYKI
-39 TFIEE
+39 TSIEKM
-44 DGIDFHGVDYLVF
+44 GIDFDGDFFNFDLTE
-57 PLSGGIVE
+57 GIVE
-65 QFEMLSNMTI
+65 QFDMLSNMTI
-75 KSVLDKLRFIMT
+75 KSVLDRLRFIMT

-104 TAYRL
+104 ATYRL

-126 VLKYLLECNRL
+126 VLNYLLECNRL
-137 YNYFV
+137 YDYFV
-142 DGDYFNCCIRYVHD
+142 DGDYYNCCIRYVRD

-166 NKGEDVL
+166 NKGEDVPML
-173 MTSPIIQ
+173 SPVIQ
-180 HVAFTSNKEIAVHE
+180 HVAFTTNKEIAVHE

-202 MFMLSKLH
+202 MFMLAKLH

-215 TLRKTYQD
+215 LLRKTYQD
-223 ELESV
+223 VLEL
-228 SNGYQTR
+228 NGGGFHTR
-235 VRYNDT
+235 VKYNDKEH
-241 RDVGLINTLYINL
+241 VGLINTLYINL
-254 PKEIKSTD
+254 PKEIKIED

-267 TVRLVKDVVDAITI
+267 TVRLVRDVVDAITV

-308 ILLRDTYGD
+308 TLLRDTYGD

-359 KNDTYLRL
+359 KSDTYLRL

-373 LEFDN
+373 LEFEN
-378 DTVDTDVECKNGHI
+378 GTVDTDVECKNGHI
-392 LTLNRRY
+392 FLNRRY
-399 IERDVLVGSIINFDT
+399 AEREELIGSIINFDT
-414 LPIKSSDYSTLI
+414 LPIKSSDYSKVI
-426 PSILITMLDTL
+426 PSVLCMMVDALR
-437 KVIGSTWYYHARFT
+437 VVGATWYHHVRFT
-451 TPMHMVQLMYELK
+451 SSMHMVQLMYELW
-464 YENYDNLFCEYYTS
+464 YEKYDNLFCEYYTS
-478 SDTFKLKPDT
+478 SDTFKLLPDT

-494 DDIHINWYHYGNTV
+494 DDIPVNWYRCGNTV
-508 LPTYGTYDINNIL
+508 LPTYGLYGMDNIL

-544 VVDDTLQD
+544 VVDDTLHD
-552 VTKDVDSLE
+552 VTKEVDSLE
-561 LRYDMSNFNYNMEFY
+561 LRYNMSDFNYNMEFY

-592 LADFYYLYGLLLY
+592 PADFYYLYGLLLY
-605 CESAGWQSSLFNY
+605 CESEEWTSSLFNY

-624 LKTTIKDMAYRINAV
+624 LKTTIKDMAYRINVV
-639 AKEFYTFSGDIIDND
+639 AKEFYTFNGDLINSD
-654 EYDIL
+654 EYAIL
-659 ESVMSHAKGYKKSLG
+659 ESIMSHAKGYKKSLG
-674 SSQVIEEKEVED
+674 SSKVVAEKEVED
-686 MGTGVVDPVVEVLTK
+686 MDTEVDPVVEVLTK

>member
-1 MIYNTEEIRLTSEDY
+1 MIYNTEEIRLTPEDY

-23 YALKH
+23 YALKEQ
-28 KGISYGYDTKI
+28 GNTRGYDSKI
-39 TFIEE
+39 ISVEE
-44 DGIDFHGVDYLVF
+44 DGVDFDVDF
-57 PLSGGIVE
+57 LSFDLSSAIVE

-75 KSVLDKLRFIMT
+75 KTVLDKLRFILT

-99 LKENK
+99 LKKNK

-126 VLKYLLECNRL
+126 VLNYLLECNRL

-142 DGDYFNCCIRYVHD
+142 DGDYTNCCIRYVYD
-156 DFKNPFHMYN
+156 DTKNPFHMYN
-166 NKGEDVL
+166 NKGEDVA

-180 HVAFTSNKEIAVHE
+180 HVAFTPRKEIAVHE
-194 VMENLHAV
+194 VIENIHAV

-215 TLRKTYQD
+215 TLRKIYQD

-228 SNGYQTR
+228 SNGYQTH

-241 RDVGLINTLYINL
+241 RDVGLINTMYINL
-254 PKEIKSTD
+254 PKEIKIED

-267 TVRLVKDVVDAITI
+267 TVRLVKDVVDAICI
-281 GVSCNYSCEKDK
+281 GMSSNYSCEKAK
-293 ITVFD
+293 ITAFD
-298 IVSAMVCHSD
+298 IVSAMICHSD
-308 ILLRDTYGD
+308 TLLRDTYGD

-332 MGISFNLNKHISQ
+332 MGCTNLSKHISQ

-367 ERLKHA
+367 ERLKHS

-378 DTVDTDVECKNGHI
+378 GTVDTDVECKNGNI
-392 LTLNRRY
+392 ILNRRY
-399 IERDVLVGSIINFDT
+399 VEREELIGSIINFDT
-414 LPIKSSDYSTLI
+414 LPIKSSDYSKVI
-426 PSILITMLDTL
+426 PSVLIMLLDTL

-451 TPMHMVQLMYELK
+451 TPMHMVQLMYELR
-464 YENYDNLFCEYYTS
+464 YEKYDNLFCEYYTS
-478 SDTFKLKPDT
+478 SDTFKLMPDT

-494 DDIHINWYHYGNTV
+494 DDIPINWYRCGNTV
-508 LPTYGTYDINNIL
+508 LPTYGTYGVDNIL
-521 KDTVFVNS
+521 KDTVFTDS
-529 GYLTE
+529 GYLSE
-534 ARMGL
+534 VRWGL

-544 VVDDTLQD
+544 LVDDTLKG
-552 VTKDVDSLE
+552 VTKEVDSLE
-561 LRYDMSNFNYNMEFY
+561 LRYNMSNYNYNMEFY

-605 CESAGWQSSLFNY
+605 CESGEWTSSLFNY

-639 AKEFYTFSGDIIDND
+639 AKEFYSFNGELIDND
-654 EYDIL
+654 VYDIL
-659 ESVMSHAKGYKKSLG
+659 ESVMSHAKGYKKHIDMEEVSLDGRLRG
-674 SSQVIEEKEVED
+674 SDFHSTI
-686 MGTGVVDPVVEVLTK
+686 DPVVEVLTK

>member
-1 MIYNTEEIRLTSEDY
+1 MIYNTEEIRLTAEEY
-16 VRCIELF
+16 VNCIMFF
-23 YALKH
+23 YALKEQ
-28 KGISYGYDTKI
+28 GNIRGYDTKI
-39 TFIEE
+39 NTIEE
-44 DGIDFHGVDYLVF
+44 DGVDFE
-57 PLSGGIVE
+57 SGFSNYRICSGIVE
-65 QFEMLSNMTI
+65 QFEMLSVMTI
-75 KSVLDKLRFIMT
+75 KTVLDKLRFIMT

-99 LKENK
+99 LKQNK

-118 LEGNTFKN
+118 LEVNVFKN
-126 VLKYLLECNRL
+126 VLNYLLECHRL

-142 DGDYFNCCIRYVHD
+142 DGDYFNRCIRYVHD

-166 NKGEDVL
+166 NKGEDVPL
-173 MTSPIIQ
+173 LSPVIQ
-180 HVAFTSNKEIAVHE
+180 HVAFTTNKEIAVHE

-215 TLRKTYQD
+215 LLRKTYQD
-223 ELESV
+223 ALEL
-228 SNGYQTR
+228 NGGGFHTR
-235 VRYNDT
+235 VKYNDKEH
-241 RDVGLINTLYINL
+241 VGLINTMYINL
-254 PKEIKSTD
+254 PKDIKSED

-293 ITVFD
+293 ITVSD

-308 ILLRDTYGD
+308 ILLRDTYGN

-332 MGISFNLNKHISQ
+332 MGCTNLSKHISQ

-367 ERLKHA
+367 ERLKHS

-378 DTVDTDVECKNGHI
+378 GTVDTDVECKNGNI
-392 LTLNRRY
+392 ILNRRY
-399 IERDVLVGSIINFDT
+399 HEREELIGNIINFNT
-414 LPIKSSDYSTLI
+414 LPVKESDYSAMI
-426 PSILITMLDTL
+426 PSVLCMMLDVL

-451 TPMHMVQLMYELK
+451 TPMHMIQLMYELR
-464 YENYDNLFCEYYTS
+464 YEKYDNLFCEYYTS
-478 SDTFKLKPDT
+478 SDTFKLMPDT

-494 DDIHINWYHYGNTV
+494 DDIPITWYHCGNTV
-508 LPTYGTYDINNIL
+508 LPTYGTYDINTIL
-521 KDTVFVNS
+521 KDTVFINS
-529 GYLTE
+529 GYLND

-544 VVDDTLQD
+544 VVDDTLHGI
-552 VTKDVDSLE
+552 TKEVDSLE
-561 LRYDMSNFNYNMEFY
+561 LRYNMSDYNYNMEFH

-583 TVVKHTEFN
+583 TVVRHTEFN
-592 LADFYYLYGLLLY
+592 LADFYCLYGLLLY
-605 CESAGWQSSLFNY
+605 CESVGWKSSLFNY

-624 LKTTIKDMAYRINAV
+624 FKTTIKDMAYRINAV
-639 AKEFYTFSGDIIDND
+639 AKEFYTVSDTAIDSDI
-654 EYDIL
+654 YDIL
-659 ESVMSHAKGYKKSLG
+659 ESVMSHAKGYKKSNGNDGSIMKELKDSLG
-674 SSQVIEEKEVED
+674 VNTIDS
-686 MGTGVVDPVVEVLTK
+686 VVEVLTK

-756 NADTIDKL
+756 NAETIDKL

>member
-1 MIYNTEEIRLTSEDY
+1 MIYNAEEIRLTPEDY

-23 YALKH
+23 YALKEQ
-28 KGISYGYDTKI
+28 GNTRGYDLKI
-39 TFIEE
+39 TSVEE
-44 DGIDFHGVDYLVF
+44 DGVDFDVDF
-57 PLSGGIVE
+57 LSFDLSSAIVE

-99 LKENK
+99 LKQNK

-118 LEGNTFKN
+118 LEGNVFKN
-126 VLKYLLECNRL
+126 VLNYLLECHRL

-142 DGDYFNCCIRYVHD
+142 DGDYFNCCIRYVHED
-156 DFKNPFHMYN
+156 VKNPFHMYN
-166 NKGEDVL
+166 NKGEDVPL
-173 MTSPIIQ
+173 LSPVIQ
-180 HVAFTSNKEIAVHE
+180 HVAFTTNKEIAVHE

-223 ELESV
+223 ALEL
-228 SNGYQTR
+228 NGGGFHTR
-235 VRYNDT
+235 VKYNDKEH
-241 RDVGLINTLYINL
+241 VGLINTLYINL

-267 TVRLVKDVVDAITI
+267 TVRLVKDVVDAITV

-298 IVSAMVCHSD
+298 IVSAMICHSD
-308 ILLRDTYGD
+308 TLLHDTYGD

-332 MGISFNLNKHISQ
+332 MGCTNLNKHISQ
-345 AMMLYIIYYYRYKI
+345 AMMLYIIYYFRYKI

-367 ERLKHA
+367 ERLKHS
-373 LEFDN
+373 LEFENGTFDN
-378 DTVDTDVECKNGHI
+378 DVTCKDGHI
-392 LTLNRRY
+392 FLNRRY
-399 IERDVLVGSIINFDT
+399 HEREELIGSIINFNT
-414 LPIKSSDYSTLI
+414 LPIKSSDYNKVI
-426 PSILITMLDTL
+426 PSVLVMMLDTL
-437 KVIGSTWYYHARFT
+437 KVVGSTWYYHARFT
-451 TPMHMVQLMYELK
+451 TPMHMVQLMYELR
-464 YENYDNLFCEYYTS
+464 YEKYDNLFCEYYTS
-478 SDTFKLKPDT
+478 SDTFKLMPDT

-494 DDIHINWYHYGNTV
+494 DDIPISWYRCGNTV
-508 LPTYGTYDINNIL
+508 LPTYGTYDVDNIL
-521 KDTVFVNS
+521 KDTVFTDS
-529 GYLTE
+529 GYLSE
-534 ARMGL
+534 VRWGL

-544 VVDDTLQD
+544 LVDDTLKG
-552 VTKDVDSLE
+552 VTKEVDSLE
-561 LRYDMSNFNYNMEFY
+561 LRYNMSDYNYNMEFY
-576 ITFTDGE
+576 IIFTDGE

-605 CESAGWQSSLFNY
+605 CESEGLESSLFNY

-624 LKTTIKDMAYRINAV
+624 FKTTIKDMAYRINSV

-654 EYDIL
+654 VYDIL

-674 SSQVIEEKEVED
+674 SSQVVEEKEVED
-686 MGTGVVDPVVEVLTK
+686 MDTEVVDPVVEVLTK

>member
-1 MIYNTEEIRLTSEDY
+1 MIYNTEEIRLTSEEY

-23 YALKH
+23 YTLKH

-39 TFIEE
+39 TFVEE

-57 PLSGGIVE
+57 PLSDGIVE

-99 LKENK
+99 LKQNK

-118 LEGNTFKN
+118 LEGNTFNN

-166 NKGEDVL
+166 NKGEDVA

-228 SNGYQTR
+228 SNGYHH

-241 RDVGLINTLYINL
+241 RGVGLINTLYINL

-262 VEHID
+262 VEHIN

-281 GVSCNYSCEKDK
+281 GVSCNYSCEKSK
-293 ITVFD
+293 LTVFD

-317 GYTNYDATTKVFLDK
+317 GYTNYDSTAKVFLDK
-332 MGISFNLNKHISQ
+332 MGCNGLNKHISQ
-345 AMMLYIIYYYRYKI
+345 AMMLYIIYYCRYKI

-367 ERLKHA
+367 ERLKHS
-373 LEFDN
+373 LEFEN
-378 DTVDTDVECKNGHI
+378 GTVDTDVECKNGNI
-392 LTLNRRY
+392 ILNRRY
-399 IERDVLVGSIINFDT
+399 VVREELIGSIINFDT
-414 LPIKSSDYSTLI
+414 LPIKSSDYNKII
-426 PSILITMLDTL
+426 PSVLVMMLDTL
-437 KVIGSTWYYHARFT
+437 KVVGSTWYYHVRFT
-451 TPMHMVQLMYELK
+451 TPMHMVQLMYELR
-464 YENYDNLFCEYYTS
+464 YEKYDNLFCEYYTS
-478 SDTFKLKPDT
+478 SDTFKLMPDT

-494 DDIHINWYHYGNTV
+494 DDIPINWYRCGNTV
-508 LPTYGTYDINNIL
+508 LPTYGTYGVDNIL
-521 KDTVFVNS
+521 KDTVFTDS
-529 GYLTE
+529 GYLSE
-534 ARMGL
+534 VRWGL

-544 VVDDTLQD
+544 LVDDTLKG
-552 VTKDVDSLE
+552 VTKEVDSIE
-561 LRYDMSNFNYNMEFY
+561 LRYNMSDYNYNMEFY

-605 CESAGWQSSLFNY
+605 CESEEWKSSLFNY

-639 AKEFYTFSGDIIDND
+639 AKEFYTFSGDLISSEDYN
-654 EYDIL
+654 IL
-659 ESVMSHAKGYKKSLG
+659 ESIMSHAKGYKKSLG
-674 SSQVIEEKEVED
+674 SSKVVDEKEVED
-686 MGTGVVDPVVEVLTK
+686 MDTEVDPVVEVLTK

-720 LNGYDYIVVKDDKM
+720 LNGYDYLVVKDDKM

-756 NADTIDKL
+756 NANTIDKL

>member
-1 MIYNTEEIRLTSEDY
+1 MIYNAEEIRLTPEDY

-23 YALKH
+23 YALKEQ
-28 KGISYGYDTKI
+28 GNTRGYDLKI
-39 TFIEE
+39 TSVEE
-44 DGIDFHGVDYLVF
+44 DGVDFDVDF
-57 PLSGGIVE
+57 LSFDLSSAIVE

-99 LKENK
+99 LKQNK

-118 LEGNTFKN
+118 LEGNVFKN
-126 VLKYLLECNRL
+126 VLNYLLECHRL

-142 DGDYFNCCIRYVHD
+142 DGDYFNRCIRYVHED
-156 DFKNPFHMYN
+156 VKNPFHMYN
-166 NKGEDVL
+166 NKGEDVPL
-173 MTSPIIQ
+173 LSPVIQ
-180 HVAFTSNKEIAVHE
+180 HVAFKTNKEIAVHE

-215 TLRKTYQD
+215 LLRKTYQD
-223 ELESV
+223 ALEL
-228 SNGYQTR
+228 NGGGFHTR
-235 VRYNDT
+235 VKYNDKEH
-241 RDVGLINTLYINL
+241 VGLINTLYINL

-267 TVRLVKDVVDAITI
+267 TVRLVKDVVDAITV

-298 IVSAMVCHSD
+298 IVSAMICHSD
-308 ILLRDTYGD
+308 TLLRDTYGD

-332 MGISFNLNKHISQ
+332 MGCTNLNKHISQ
-345 AMMLYIIYYYRYKI
+345 AMMLYIIYYFRYKI

-367 ERLKHA
+367 ERLKHS
-373 LEFDN
+373 LEFENGTFDN
-378 DTVDTDVECKNGHI
+378 DVTCKDGHI
-392 LTLNRRY
+392 FLNRRY
-399 IERDVLVGSIINFDT
+399 HERVIGSIINFNT
-414 LPIKSSDYSTLI
+414 LPIKSSDYNKVI
-426 PSILITMLDTL
+426 PSVLVMMLDTL
-437 KVIGSTWYYHARFT
+437 KVVGSTWYYHARFT
-451 TPMHMVQLMYELK
+451 TPMHMVQLMYELR
-464 YENYDNLFCEYYTS
+464 YEKYDNLFCEYYTS
-478 SDTFKLKPDT
+478 SDTFKLMPDT

-494 DDIHINWYHYGNTV
+494 DDIPISWYRCGNTV
-508 LPTYGTYDINNIL
+508 LPTYGTYDVDNIL
-521 KDTVFVNS
+521 KDTVFTDS
-529 GYLTE
+529 GYLSE
-534 ARMGL
+534 VRWGL

-544 VVDDTLQD
+544 LVDDTLKG
-552 VTKDVDSLE
+552 VTKEVDSLE
-561 LRYDMSNFNYNMEFY
+561 LRYNMSDYNYNMEFY
-576 ITFTDGE
+576 IIFTDGE

-605 CESAGWQSSLFNY
+605 CESEGLESSLFNY

-624 LKTTIKDMAYRINAV
+624 FKTTIKDMAYRINSV
-639 AKEFYTFSGDIIDND
+639 AKEFYTFNGDLINSD
-654 EYDIL
+654 EYAIL
-659 ESVMSHAKGYKKSLG
+659 ESIMSHAKGYKKSLG
-674 SSQVIEEKEVED
+674 SSQVVEEKEVED
-686 MGTGVVDPVVEVLTK
+686 MDTEVVDPVVEVLTK

-720 LNGYDYIVVKDDKM
+720 LNGYDYIVVKGDKM

>member
-1 MIYNTEEIRLTSEDY
+1 MIYNTEEIRLTAEEY
-16 VRCIELF
+16 VNCIMFF
-23 YALKH
+23 YALKEQ
-28 KGISYGYDTKI
+28 GNIRGYDTKI
-39 TFIEE
+39 NTIEE
-44 DGIDFHGVDYLVF
+44 GGVDFEDGFSNYRIC
-57 PLSGGIVE
+57 SAIVE

-75 KSVLDKLRFIMT
+75 KTVLDKLRFILT

-118 LEGNTFKN
+118 LEGNVFKN
-126 VLKYLLECNRL
+126 VLNYLLECNRL

-142 DGDYFNCCIRYVHD
+142 DGDYTNCCIRYVYD
-156 DFKNPFHMYN
+156 DTKNPFHMYN
-166 NKGEDVL
+166 NKGEDVA

-180 HVAFTSNKEIAVHE
+180 HVAFTSRKEIAVHE
-194 VMENLHAV
+194 VIENIHAV

-228 SNGYQTR
+228 SSGYQTH
-235 VRYNDT
+235 VSYNDT

-262 VEHID
+262 IEHID
-267 TVRLVKDVVDAITI
+267 TVRLVRDVVDAITV

-308 ILLRDTYGD
+308 TLLRDTYGD

-332 MGISFNLNKHISQ
+332 MGCNKLNKHISQ

-367 ERLKHA
+367 ERLKHS
-373 LEFDN
+373 LEFEN
-378 DTVDTDVECKNGHI
+378 GTVDTDVECKNGHI
-392 LTLNRRY
+392 LILNRRY
-399 IERDVLVGSIINFDT
+399 VKREELIGTIINFDT
-414 LPIKSSDYSTLI
+414 LPIKSSDYSKVI
-426 PSILITMLDTL
+426 PSVLIMMLDTL

-464 YENYDNLFCEYYTS
+464 YKNYDNLFCEYYTS
-478 SDTFKLKPDT
+478 SDTFKLLPDT

-494 DDIHINWYHYGNTV
+494 DDIPVNWYRCGNTV
-508 LPTYGTYDINNIL
+508 LPTYGTYDRDTIL

-534 ARMGL
+534 ARMSL
-539 ITLLK
+539 ITLLE
-544 VVDDTLQD
+544 VVDDTLHGI
-552 VTKDVDSLE
+552 TKEVDSLE
-561 LRYDMSNFNYNMEFY
+561 LRYNMSDYNYNMEFN

-583 TVVKHTEFN
+583 TVVRHTEFN

-605 CESAGWQSSLFNY
+605 CESVGWKSSLFNY

-624 LKTTIKDMAYRINAV
+624 FKTTIKDMAYRINSV
-639 AKEFYTFSGDIIDND
+639 AKEFYTFRGDLIDND
-654 EYDIL
+654 EYDML

-674 SSQVIEEKEVED
+674 SSQVVEEKEVED
-686 MGTGVVDPVVEVLTK
+686 MDTEVVDPVVEVLTK

>member
-1 MIYNTEEIRLTSEDY
+1 MIYNTEEIRLTPEDY

-23 YALKH
+23 YTLKDC
-28 KGISYGYDTKI
+28 GNRYRYDSKI
-39 TFIEE
+39 TSIEE
-44 DGIDFHGVDYLVF
+44 MGIDFDGDF
-57 PLSGGIVE
+57 FNFDLSSDIVE
-65 QFEMLSNMTI
+65 QFDMLSNMTI
-75 KSVLDKLRFIMT
+75 KTVLDKLRFIMT

-99 LKENK
+99 LKKNK

-126 VLKYLLECNRL
+126 VLNYLLECNRL

-142 DGDYFNCCIRYVHD
+142 DGDYTNCCIRYVHD

-166 NKGEDVL
+166 NKGEDVA

-180 HVAFTSNKEIAVHE
+180 HVAFTPRKEIAVHE
-194 VMENLHAV
+194 VIENIHAV

-228 SNGYQTR
+228 SNGYQTH

-267 TVRLVKDVVDAITI
+267 TVRLVRDVVDAITV

-308 ILLRDTYGD
+308 TLLRDTYGD

-332 MGISFNLNKHISQ
+332 MGSSNLNKYISQ
-345 AMMLYIIYYYRYKI
+345 AMMLYIIYYHRHKI
-359 KNDTYLRL
+359 KNDTHLRL

-373 LEFDN
+373 LEFEN
-378 DTVDTDVECKNGHI
+378 GTVDTDVTCKKGNS

-399 IERDVLVGSIINFDT
+399 REREELIGSIINFDT
-414 LPIKSSDYSTLI
+414 LPIKSSDYNTMI
-426 PSILITMLDTL
+426 PSVLIMMLDTL

-494 DDIHINWYHYGNTV
+494 DDIHINWYHYGNMV
-508 LPTYGTYDINNIL
+508 LPTYGTYDRNTIL
-521 KDTVFVNS
+521 KDTVFINNC
-529 GYLTE
+529 YLND

-544 VVDDTLQD
+544 VVDDTLYGI
-552 VTKDVDSLE
+552 TEEVDSLE
-561 LRYDMSNFNYNMEFY
+561 LRYNMSDYNYNMEFY

-583 TVVKHTEFN
+583 TVVRHTEFN

-605 CESAGWQSSLFNY
+605 CESEGFESSLFNY

-624 LKTTIKDMAYRINAV
+624 FKTTIKDMAYRINAV
-639 AKEFYTFSGDIIDND
+639 AKEFYTVSDTAIDSDI
-654 EYDIL
+654 YDIL
-659 ESVMSHAKGYKKSLG
+659 ESVMSHAKGYKKSLD
-674 SSQVIEEKEVED
+674 SNQVVVEDKEVKEVD
-686 MGTGVVDPVVEVLTK
+686 TEVVDPVVEVLTK

-734 KVYSTDGSKCQV
+734 KVYSTDGSRCQV

>member
-1 MIYNTEEIRLTSEDY
+1 MIYNTEEIRLTTEDY

-23 YALKH
+23 YALK
-28 KGISYGYDTKI
+28 GQGNTRGYDSKI
-39 TFIEE
+39 TSIEE
-44 DGIDFHGVDYLVF
+44 KGIDFEGDF
-57 PLSGGIVE
+57 FNFDLSEGIVE
-65 QFEMLSNMTI
+65 QFEMLSVMTI
-75 KSVLDKLRFIMT
+75 KTVLDKLRFIMT

-118 LEGNTFKN
+118 LEGNVFKN
-126 VLKYLLECNRL
+126 VLNYLLECHRL

-142 DGDYFNCCIRYVHD
+142 DGDYFNCCIRYVHED
-156 DFKNPFHMYN
+156 VKNPFHMYN
-166 NKGEDVL
+166 NKGEDVA

-180 HVAFTSNKEIAVHE
+180 HVAFTTRKEIAVHE

-215 TLRKTYQD
+215 LLRKTYQD
-223 ELESV
+223 VLEL
-228 SNGYQTR
+228 NGGGFHTR
-235 VRYNDT
+235 VKYNDKEY
-241 RDVGLINTLYINL
+241 VGLINTMYINL

-267 TVRLVKDVVDAITI
+267 TVRLVKDVVDAITV

-308 ILLRDTYGD
+308 TLLRDTYGD

-332 MGISFNLNKHISQ
+332 MGCTNLSKHISQ

-373 LEFDN
+373 LAFEN
-378 DTVDTDVECKNGHI
+378 GTVDTDVECKNGHI
-392 LTLNRRY
+392 FLNRRY
-399 IERDVLVGSIINFDT
+399 AEREELIGSIINFDT
-414 LPIKSSDYSTLI
+414 LPIKSSDYSKVI
-426 PSILITMLDTL
+426 PSVLVMMLDTL

-451 TPMHMVQLMYELK
+451 TPMHMVQLMYELR
-464 YENYDNLFCEYYTS
+464 YEKYDNLFCEYYTS
-478 SDTFKLKPDT
+478 SDTFKLLPDT

-494 DDIHINWYHYGNTV
+494 DDIPISWYRCGNTV
-508 LPTYGTYDINNIL
+508 LPTYGVYDINTIL

-552 VTKDVDSLE
+552 VAKEVDSLE
-561 LRYDMSNFNYNMEFY
+561 LRYNMSDYNYNMEFY

-583 TVVKHTEFN
+583 TVVRHTEFN

-605 CESAGWQSSLFNY
+605 CESTNWVEFLFNR
-618 KMDIYS
+618 KIDIYS
-624 LKTTIKDMAYRINAV
+624 FKTTIKDMAYRINKV
-639 AKEFYTFSGDIIDND
+639 AEEFYTFNGDLIDND
-654 EYDIL
+654 VYDIL
-659 ESVMSHAKGYKKSLG
+659 DSVMSHAKGYKKSNGNGGSIMKELKGSLG
-674 SSQVIEEKEVED
+674 VNTI
-686 MGTGVVDPVVEVLTK
+686 DPVVEVLTK

-720 LNGYDYIVVKDDKM
+720 LNGYDYIIVKDDNM

-746 IAKPLHRFFY
+746 IAKPLQRFFY

>member
-1 MIYNTEEIRLTSEDY
+1 MIYNTEEIRLTAEEY

-23 YALKH
+23 YVLKH
-28 KGISYGYDTKI
+28 NGNSYGYNSKI
-39 TFIEE
+39 TSIEE
-44 DGIDFHGVDYLVF
+44 MGIDFEGDF
-57 PLSGGIVE
+57 FNFDLSGGIVE

-99 LKENK
+99 LKQNK

-118 LEGNTFKN
+118 LEGNVFKN
-126 VLKYLLECNRL
+126 VLNYLLECHRL

-166 NKGEDVL
+166 NKGEDVPL
-173 MTSPIIQ
+173 LSPVIQ
-180 HVAFTSNKEIAVHE
+180 HVAFTTNKEIAVHE

-215 TLRKTYQD
+215 LLRKNYQD
-223 ELESV
+223 ALEL
-228 SNGYQTR
+228 NGGGFHTR
-235 VRYNDT
+235 VKYNDKEH
-241 RDVGLINTLYINL
+241 VGLINTMYINL
-254 PKEIKSTD
+254 PKDIKSED

-308 ILLRDTYGD
+308 ILLRDTYGN

-332 MGISFNLNKHISQ
+332 MGCTNLNKHISQ

-378 DTVDTDVECKNGHI
+378 GTVDTDVECKNGNI
-392 LTLNRRY
+392 ILNRRY
-399 IERDVLVGSIINFDT
+399 IEREELIGSIINFDT
-414 LPIKSSDYSTLI
+414 LPIKSSDYNKVI
-426 PSILITMLDTL
+426 PSVLVMMLDTL
-437 KVIGSTWYYHARFT
+437 KVVGSTWYYHARFT
-451 TPMHMVQLMYELK
+451 TPMHMVQLMYELR

-478 SDTFKLKPDT
+478 SDVFKLKPDT
-488 YCSNSD
+488 FCSSCD
-494 DDIHINWYHYGNTV
+494 DDIPINWHRCGNMI
-508 LPTYGTYDINNIL
+508 LPTYGTYDRNTIL

-529 GYLTE
+529 GYLND
-534 ARMGL
+534 ARMSL

-544 VVDDTLQD
+544 VVDDTLKD
-552 VTKDVDSLE
+552 DTKEVDSLE
-561 LRYDMSNFNYNMEFY
+561 LRYNMSDYNYNMEFH

-583 TVVKHTEFN
+583 TVVRHTEFN

-605 CESAGWQSSLFNY
+605 CESTNWVEFLFNR
-618 KMDIYS
+618 KIDIYS
-624 LKTTIKDMAYRINAV
+624 FKTTIKDMAYRINKV
-639 AKEFYTFSGDIIDND
+639 AEEFYTFNGDLIDNNV
-654 EYDIL
+654 YDIL
-659 ESVMSHAKGYKKSLG
+659 DSVMSHAKGYKKSNGNGGSIMKELKGSLG
-674 SSQVIEEKEVED
+674 VNTID
-686 MGTGVVDPVVEVLTK
+686 DPVVEVLTK

>member
-1 MIYNTEEIRLTSEDY
+1 MIYNTEEIRLTAEEY

-23 YALKH
+23 YTLKDR
-28 KGISYGYDTKI
+28 GNVYGYDTKI
-39 TFIEE
+39 NFIEE
-44 DGIDFHGVDYLVF
+44 DGIDFHGADYLVF
-57 PLSGGIVE
+57 HLSEGIVG

-99 LKENK
+99 LKQNK

-126 VLKYLLECNRL
+126 VLNYLLECHRL

-166 NKGEDVL
+166 NKGEDVPML
-173 MTSPIIQ
+173 SPVIQ
-180 HVAFTSNKEIAVHE
+180 HVAFTTNKEIAVHE

-215 TLRKTYQD
+215 LLRKTYQD
-223 ELESV
+223 ALEL
-228 SNGYQTR
+228 NGGGFHTR
-235 VRYNDT
+235 VKYNDKEH
-241 RDVGLINTLYINL
+241 VGLINTLYINL

-281 GVSCNYSCEKDK
+281 GVSCNYSCEKSK
-293 ITVFD
+293 LTVFD

-317 GYTNYDATTKVFLDK
+317 GYTNYDSTAKVFLDK
-332 MGISFNLNKHISQ
+332 MGCNGLNKHISQ
-345 AMMLYIIYYYRYKI
+345 AMMLYIIYYCRYKI

-367 ERLKHA
+367 ERLKHS
-373 LEFDN
+373 LEFENGTFDN
-378 DTVDTDVECKNGHI
+378 DVICKDGHI
-392 LTLNRRY
+392 LIFNRRY
-399 IERDVLVGSIINFDT
+399 HERKELIGSIINFDT
-414 LPIKSSDYSTLI
+414 LPVKESDYATII
-426 PSILITMLDTL
+426 PSVLCMMVDAL

-478 SDTFKLKPDT
+478 SDMFKLKPDT

-529 GYLTE
+529 GYLND

-552 VTKDVDSLE
+552 VTKEVDSIE
-561 LRYDMSNFNYNMEFY
+561 LRYNMSDYNYNMEFY

-605 CESAGWQSSLFNY
+605 CESVEWKELLFNR

-659 ESVMSHAKGYKKSLG
+659 ESIMSHAKGYKKDMITNKE
-674 SSQVIEEKEVED
+674 IEAVKVHTEID
-686 MGTGVVDPVVEVLTK
+686 SVVGVLTK

>member
-1 MIYNTEEIRLTSEDY
+1 MIYNTEEIRLTPEDY

-57 PLSGGIVE
+57 PLSSDIVE

-75 KSVLDKLRFIMT
+75 KTVLDKLRFILT

-118 LEGNTFKN
+118 LEGNVFKN
-126 VLKYLLECNRL
+126 VLNYLLECHRL

-142 DGDYFNCCIRYVHD
+142 DGDYFNCCIRYVHED
-156 DFKNPFHMYN
+156 VKNPFHMYN
-166 NKGEDVL
+166 NKGEDVPL
-173 MTSPIIQ
+173 LSPVIQ
-180 HVAFTSNKEIAVHE
+180 HVAFTTNKEIAVHE

-215 TLRKTYQD
+215 LLRKTYQD
-223 ELESV
+223 ALEL
-228 SNGYQTR
+228 NGGGFHTR
-235 VRYNDT
+235 VKYNDKEY
-241 RDVGLINTLYINL
+241 VGLINTLYITL

-267 TVRLVKDVVDAITI
+267 TVRLVKDVVDAITV

-308 ILLRDTYGD
+308 TLLRDTYGN

-332 MGISFNLNKHISQ
+332 MGCNKLNKHISQ
-345 AMMLYIIYYYRYKI
+345 AMMLYIIYYFRYKI

-367 ERLKHA
+367 ERLKHS
-373 LEFDN
+373 LEFENGTFDN
-378 DTVDTDVECKNGHI
+378 DVTCKDGHI
-392 LTLNRRY
+392 FLNHRY
-399 IERDVLVGSIINFDT
+399 HEREELIGSIINFDT
-414 LPIKSSDYSTLI
+414 LPVKESDYANII
-426 PSILITMLDTL
+426 PSVLCMMVDVLR
-437 KVIGSTWYYHARFT
+437 VVGATWYRHVRFT
-451 TPMHMVQLMYELK
+451 SSMHMVQLMNELK

-508 LPTYGTYDINNIL
+508 LPTYGTYDRNTIL
-521 KDTVFVNS
+521 KDTVFVDS
-529 GYLTE
+529 GYLNE
-534 ARMGL
+534 ARMCL

-544 VVDDTLQD
+544 VVDDTLKD
-552 VTKDVDSLE
+552 DTKEVDSLE
-561 LRYDMSNFNYNMEFY
+561 LRYNMSDYNYNMEFH

-583 TVVKHTEFN
+583 TVVRHTEFN

-605 CESAGWQSSLFNY
+605 CESEEWTSSLFNY

-639 AKEFYTFSGDIIDND
+639 AKEFYTFNGDLINSD
-654 EYDIL
+654 EYAIL
-659 ESVMSHAKGYKKSLG
+659 ESIMSHAKGYKKSLG
-674 SSQVIEEKEVED
+674 SSQVVEEKEVED
-686 MGTGVVDPVVEVLTK
+686 MGTEVVDPVVEVLTK
-701 YSNEVDVK
+701 YSNGVDVK

>member
-1 MIYNTEEIRLTSEDY
+1 MIYNTEDIRLASEDY

-23 YALKH
+23 YALKEQ
-28 KGISYGYDTKI
+28 GNTRGYDLKI
-39 TFIEE
+39 TSIEE
-44 DGIDFHGVDYLVF
+44 DGVDFGGDFLNF
-57 PLSGGIVE
+57 DLSSAIVE

-75 KSVLDKLRFIMT
+75 KTVLDKLRFILT

-118 LEGNTFKN
+118 LEGNVFKN
-126 VLKYLLECNRL
+126 VLNYLLECNRL

-142 DGDYFNCCIRYVHD
+142 DGDYTNCCIRYVYD
-156 DFKNPFHMYN
+156 DTKNPFHMYN
-166 NKGEDVL
+166 NKGEDVA

-180 HVAFTSNKEIAVHE
+180 HVAFTPRKEIAVHE
-194 VMENLHAV
+194 VIENIHAV

-215 TLRKTYQD
+215 LLRKTYQD
-223 ELESV
+223 ALEL
-228 SNGYQTR
+228 NGGGFHTR
-235 VRYNDT
+235 VKYNDKEH
-241 RDVGLINTLYINL
+241 VGLINTMYINL
-254 PKEIKSTD
+254 PKDIKSED

-308 ILLRDTYGD
+308 ILLRDTYGN

-332 MGISFNLNKHISQ
+332 MGCTNLSKHISQ

-359 KNDTYLRL
+359 RNDTYLRL
-367 ERLKHA
+367 ERLKHS

-378 DTVDTDVECKNGHI
+378 GTVDTDVECKNGNI
-392 LTLNRRY
+392 ILNRRY
-399 IERDVLVGSIINFDT
+399 VEREELIGSIINFDT
-414 LPIKSSDYSTLI
+414 LPVKESDYANII
-426 PSILITMLDTL
+426 PSVLCMMVDVLR
-437 KVIGSTWYYHARFT
+437 VVGATWYRYVRFT
-451 TPMHMVQLMYELK
+451 SSMHMVQLMNELK

-508 LPTYGTYDINNIL
+508 LPTYGTYDRNTIL
-521 KDTVFVNS
+521 KDTVFVDS
-529 GYLTE
+529 GYLNE
-534 ARMGL
+534 ARMSL

-544 VVDDTLQD
+544 VVDDTLHGI
-552 VTKDVDSLE
+552 TKEVDSLE
-561 LRYDMSNFNYNMEFY
+561 LRYNMSDYNYNMEFH

-583 TVVKHTEFN
+583 TVVRYTEFN

-605 CESAGWQSSLFNY
+605 CESVGWKSSLFNY

-624 LKTTIKDMAYRINAV
+624 LKTIIKDMAYRINAV
-639 AKEFYTFSGDIIDND
+639 AKEFYTVSDTAIDSDI
-654 EYDIL
+654 YDIL
-659 ESVMSHAKGYKKSLG
+659 ESVMSHAKGYKKSNGNDGSIMKELKDSLG
-674 SSQVIEEKEVED
+674 VNTI
-686 MGTGVVDPVVEVLTK
+686 DPVVEVLTK

>member
-1 MIYNTEEIRLTSEDY
+1 MIYNTEEIRLTSEEY

-23 YALKH
+23 YTLKH

-99 LKENK
+99 LKQNK

-166 NKGEDVL
+166 NKGEDVA

-235 VRYNDT
+235 VLYNDT

-267 TVRLVKDVVDAITI
+267 TVRLVKVVVDAITV

-308 ILLRDTYGD
+308 TVLRDTYGD

-332 MGISFNLNKHISQ
+332 MGCTNLNKHISQ
-345 AMMLYIIYYYRYKI
+345 AMMLYIIYYYRHKI
-359 KNDTYLRL
+359 KNNTYLRL

-373 LEFDN
+373 LEFEN
-378 DTVDTDVECKNGHI
+378 GTVDTDVECKNGHI

-399 IERDVLVGSIINFDT
+399 VVREELIGSLINFDT
-414 LPIKSSDYSTLI
+414 LPIKSSDYSTMI
-426 PSILITMLDTL
+426 PSVLIMMLDTL

-451 TPMHMVQLMYELK
+451 TPMHMVQLMYELR
-464 YENYDNLFCEYYTS
+464 YEKYDNLFCEYYTS
-478 SDTFKLKPDT
+478 SDTFKLLPDT

-494 DDIHINWYHYGNTV
+494 DDIHISWYRCGNTV
-508 LPTYGTYDINNIL
+508 LPTYGTYGIDNIL

-552 VTKDVDSLE
+552 VTKEVDSIE
-561 LRYDMSNFNYNMEFY
+561 LRYNMTDYNYNMEFY

-583 TVVKHTEFN
+583 TVVKYTEFN

-605 CESAGWQSSLFNY
+605 CESEEWTSSLFNY

-654 EYDIL
+654 VYDIL

-674 SSQVIEEKEVED
+674 SSQVVGEDRGVEG
-686 MGTGVVDPVVEVLTK
+686 MCTEVVDPVVEVLTK
-701 YSNEVDVK
+701 YSNGVDVK

>member
-1 MIYNTEEIRLTSEDY
+1 MIYNTEEIRLTAEEY

-23 YALKH
+23 YVFKH
-28 KGISYGYDTKI
+28 KGNSYGYDSKI
-39 TFIEE
+39 TSI
-44 DGIDFHGVDYLVF
+44 DKVGIDFEGDF
-57 PLSGGIVE
+57 FNFDLSEGIVE
-65 QFEMLSNMTI
+65 QFEMLSVMTI
-75 KSVLDKLRFIMT
+75 KTVLDKLRFIMT

-99 LKENK
+99 LKQNK

-118 LEGNTFKN
+118 LYENVFKN
-126 VLKYLLECNRL
+126 VLNYLLECHRL

-142 DGDYFNCCIRYVHD
+142 DGDYFNCCIRYVHED
-156 DFKNPFHMYN
+156 VKNPFHMYN
-166 NKGEDVL
+166 NKGEDVPL
-173 MTSPIIQ
+173 LSPVIQ
-180 HVAFTSNKEIAVHE
+180 HVAFTTNKEIAVHE

-223 ELESV
+223 VLEL
-228 SNGYQTR
+228 NGGGFHTR
-235 VRYNDT
+235 VKYNDKEH
-241 RDVGLINTLYINL
+241 VGLINTMYINL
-254 PKEIKSTD
+254 PKEIKSED

-317 GYTNYDATTKVFLDK
+317 GYTNYDATTKVFLDR
-332 MGISFNLNKHISQ
+332 MGCTNLNKHISQ

-359 KNDTYLRL
+359 KNDICLRL

-373 LEFDN
+373 LEFEN
-378 DTVDTDVECKNGHI
+378 GTVDTDVECKAGHT

-399 IERDVLVGSIINFDT
+399 VERDVLIGSIINFDT
-414 LPIKSSDYSTLI
+414 LPIKSSDYNKII
-426 PSILITMLDTL
+426 PSVLVMMLDTL

-464 YENYDNLFCEYYTS
+464 YEKYDNLFCEYYTS

-488 YCSNSD
+488 YCTNSD
-494 DDIHINWYHYGNTV
+494 DDIRINWYHYGNTV

-544 VVDDTLQD
+544 VVDDTLHGI
-552 VTKDVDSLE
+552 TKEVDSIE
-561 LRYDMSNFNYNMEFY
+561 LRYNMSDFNYNMEFY

-583 TVVKHTEFN
+583 TVVRHTEFN

-605 CESAGWQSSLFNY
+605 CESEEWTSSLFNY

-624 LKTTIKDMAYRINAV
+624 LKTMIKDMAYRINAV
-639 AKEFYTFSGDIIDND
+639 AKEFYTYSEDFIDSDVYN
-654 EYDIL
+654 IL
-659 ESVMSHAKGYKKSLG
+659 ESVMSHAKGYKKSNGNDGSIMKELKDSLG
-674 SSQVIEEKEVED
+674 VNTI
-686 MGTGVVDPVVEVLTK
+686 DPVVEVLTK

>member
-1 MIYNTEEIRLTSEDY
+1 MIYNTEEIRLTDEEY
-16 VRCIELF
+16 VNCIMFF
-23 YALKH
+23 YALKEQ
-28 KGISYGYDTKI
+28 GNIRGYDTKI
-39 TFIEE
+39 NTIEE
-44 DGIDFHGVDYLVF
+44 DGVDFEGGFSNYRICSGV
-57 PLSGGIVE
+57 VE

-99 LKENK
+99 LKQNK

-118 LEGNTFKN
+118 LEGNVFKN
-126 VLKYLLECNRL
+126 VLNYLLECHRL
-137 YNYFV
+137 YNYFL
-142 DGDYFNCCIRYVHD
+142 DGDYFNCCIRYVHED
-156 DFKNPFHMYN
+156 VKNPFHMYN
-166 NKGEDVL
+166 NKGEDVA

-180 HVAFTSNKEIAVHE
+180 HVAFTPRKEIAVHE

-254 PKEIKSTD
+254 PKEIESTD

-281 GVSCNYSCEKDK
+281 GVSCNYSCEKSK
-293 ITVFD
+293 LTVFD

-317 GYTNYDATTKVFLDK
+317 GYTNYDSTAKVFLDK
-332 MGISFNLNKHISQ
+332 MGCNGLNKHISQ

-367 ERLKHA
+367 ERLKHS
-373 LEFDN
+373 LEFEN
-378 DTVDTDVECKNGHI
+378 GTVDTDVECKNGHI
-392 LTLNRRY
+392 ILNSRY
-399 IERDVLVGSIINFDT
+399 IEREELIGNIINFDT
-414 LPIKSSDYSTLI
+414 LPIKSSDYNKVI
-426 PSILITMLDTL
+426 PSVLVMMLDTL
-437 KVIGSTWYYHARFT
+437 KVVGSTWYYHARFT

-478 SDTFKLKPDT
+478 SDTFKLLPDT

-494 DDIHINWYHYGNTV
+494 DDIPISWYRCGNTV
-508 LPTYGTYDINNIL
+508 LPTYGTYDRNTIL
-521 KDTVFVNS
+521 KDTVFINS
-529 GYLTE
+529 GYLND
-534 ARMGL
+534 ARMSL

-544 VVDDTLQD
+544 VVDDTLKD
-552 VTKDVDSLE
+552 DTKEVDSLE
-561 LRYDMSNFNYNMEFY
+561 LRYNMSDYNYNMEFH
-576 ITFTDGE
+576 ITFTGGE
-583 TVVKHTEFN
+583 TVVRHTEFN

-605 CESAGWQSSLFNY
+605 CESVGWQSSLFNY

-624 LKTTIKDMAYRINAV
+624 FKTTIKDMAYRINAV
-639 AKEFYTFSGDIIDND
+639 AKEFYTFSGDLIDND
-654 EYDIL
+654 EYDML

-674 SSQVIEEKEVED
+674 SSKVVDEKEVED
-686 MGTGVVDPVVEVLTK
+686 MDTEVDPVVEVLTK

-720 LNGYDYIVVKDDKM
+720 LSGYDYIVVKDDKM

>member
-23 YALKH
+23 YALKEQ
-28 KGISYGYDTKI
+28 GNTRGYDSKI
-39 TFIEE
+39 ISVEE
-44 DGIDFHGVDYLVF
+44 DGVDFDSDF
-57 PLSGGIVE
+57 LSFDLSSAIVE

-75 KSVLDKLRFIMT
+75 KTVLDKLRFIMT

-99 LKENK
+99 LKQNK

-118 LEGNTFKN
+118 LEGNVFKN
-126 VLKYLLECNRL
+126 VLNYLLECHRL

-142 DGDYFNCCIRYVHD
+142 DGDYFNCCIRYVHED
-156 DFKNPFHMYN
+156 VKNPFHMYN
-166 NKGEDVL
+166 NKGEDVA
-173 MTSPIIQ
+173 MTSPVIQ
-180 HVAFTSNKEIAVHE
+180 HVAFTTRKEIAVHE

-202 MFMLSKLH
+202 MFMLAKLH

-215 TLRKTYQD
+215 TLRKIYQD
-223 ELESV
+223 ALELN
-228 SNGYQTR
+228 SNWHTR
-235 VRYNDT
+235 VKYNDN
-241 RDVGLINTLYINL
+241 RDVGLINTMYINL

-267 TVRLVKDVVDAITI
+267 TVRLVKDVVDVITI
-281 GVSCNYSCEKDK
+281 GVGCNYSCEKDK

-298 IVSAMVCHSD
+298 TVSAMVCHSD
-308 ILLRDTYGD
+308 TLLRDTYGD

-332 MGISFNLNKHISQ
+332 MGSNNINKHISQ
-345 AMMLYIIYYYRYKI
+345 AMMLYIIYYFRYKI

-373 LEFDN
+373 LEFEN
-378 DTVDTDVECKNGHI
+378 GTVDTDVECKDGHI

-399 IERDVLVGSIINFDT
+399 VKRDELIGSIINFDT

-426 PSILITMLDTL
+426 PSVLIMMLDVL
-437 KVIGSTWYYHARFT
+437 RVVGATWYRHVRFMSS
-451 TPMHMVQLMYELK
+451 MHMVQLMYELK

-488 YCSNSD
+488 YCTNSD
-494 DDIHINWYHYGNTV
+494 DDIHINWYHCGNTV
-508 LPTYGTYDINNIL
+508 LPTYGTYDRNTIL

-544 VVDDTLQD
+544 VVDDTLKGD
-552 VTKDVDSLE
+552 TKEVDSLE
-561 LRYDMSNFNYNMEFY
+561 LRYNMADYNYNMEFH

-583 TVVKHTEFN
+583 TVVRHTEFN

-605 CESAGWQSSLFNY
+605 CESVGWKSSLFNY

-624 LKTTIKDMAYRINAV
+624 FKTTIKDMAYRINAV
-639 AKEFYTFSGDIIDND
+639 AKEFYTFNGDLIDND
-654 EYDIL
+654 VYDIL

-686 MGTGVVDPVVEVLTK
+686 MGTEVVDPVVEVLTK
-701 YSNEVDVK
+701 YSNGVDVK

-720 LNGYDYIVVKDDKM
+720 LSGYDYIVVKDDKM

>member
-1 MIYNTEEIRLTSEDY
+1 MIYNTEEIRLTPEDY

-57 PLSGGIVE
+57 PLSSAIVE

-75 KSVLDKLRFIMT
+75 KTVLDKLRFILT

-118 LEGNTFKN
+118 LEGNVFKN
-126 VLKYLLECNRL
+126 VLNYLLECHRL

-142 DGDYFNCCIRYVHD
+142 DGDYFNCCIRYVHED
-156 DFKNPFHMYN
+156 VKNPFHMYN
-166 NKGEDVL
+166 NKGEDVA

-180 HVAFTSNKEIAVHE
+180 HVAFTTRKEIAVHD
-194 VMENLHAV
+194 VMDNLHAV
-202 MFMLSKLH
+202 MFMLAKLH

-215 TLRKTYQD
+215 LLRKTYQD
-223 ELESV
+223 ALELV
-228 SNGYQTR
+228 SGGYQTH

-241 RDVGLINTLYINL
+241 RDVGLVNTLYINL

-267 TVRLVKDVVDAITI
+267 TVRLVKDVVDAITV

-308 ILLRDTYGD
+308 TLLRDTYGD

-332 MGISFNLNKHISQ
+332 MGCNGLNKHISQ
-345 AMMLYIIYYYRYKI
+345 AMMLYIIYYFRYKI

-367 ERLKHA
+367 ERLKHS
-373 LEFDN
+373 LEFENGTFDN
-378 DTVDTDVECKNGHI
+378 DVTCKDGHI
-392 LTLNRRY
+392 FLNHRY
-399 IERDVLVGSIINFDT
+399 HEREELIGSIINFDT
-414 LPIKSSDYSTLI
+414 LSVKESDYANII
-426 PSILITMLDTL
+426 PSVLCMMVDVLR
-437 KVIGSTWYYHARFT
+437 VVGATWYRHVRFT
-451 TPMHMVQLMYELK
+451 SSMHMVQLMNELK

-488 YCSNSD
+488 YCSNSN
-494 DDIHINWYHYGNTV
+494 DDIHINWHHYGNTV
-508 LPTYGTYDINNIL
+508 LPTYGTYDRNTIL
-521 KDTVFVNS
+521 KDTVFVDS
-529 GYLTE
+529 GYLNE
-534 ARMGL
+534 ARMSL

-544 VVDDTLQD
+544 VVDDTLYGI
-552 VTKDVDSLE
+552 TKEVDSLE
-561 LRYDMSNFNYNMEFY
+561 LRYNMSDYNYNMEFH

-583 TVVKHTEFN
+583 TVVRHTEFN

-605 CESAGWQSSLFNY
+605 CESVGWKSSLFNY

-624 LKTTIKDMAYRINAV
+624 FKTTIKDMAHRINSV
-639 AKEFYTFSGDIIDND
+639 AKEFYTFIGDLIDND
-654 EYDIL
+654 EYDML

-686 MGTGVVDPVVEVLTK
+686 MGTEVVDPVVEVLTK
-701 YSNEVDVK
+701 YSNGVDVK

-720 LNGYDYIVVKDDKM
+720 LNGYDYIVLKDDKM

-756 NADTIDKL
+756 NDGTIDKL

>member
-1 MIYNTEEIRLTSEDY
+1 MIYNTEEIRLTAEEY

-23 YALKH
+23 YTLKH
-28 KGISYGYDTKI
+28 KGNSYGYDSKI
-39 TFIEE
+39 TSIEE
-44 DGIDFHGVDYLVF
+44 KGIDFEGDF
-57 PLSGGIVE
+57 FNFDLSEGIVE
-65 QFEMLSNMTI
+65 QFEMLSVMTI
-75 KSVLDKLRFIMT
+75 KTVLDKLRFIMT
-87 HAIYSLYEVQEL
+87 HAIYSLHEVQEL

-118 LEGNTFKN
+118 LEGNVFKN
-126 VLKYLLECNRL
+126 VLNYLLECHRL

-166 NKGEDVL
+166 NKGEDVA

-180 HVAFTSNKEIAVHE
+180 HIAFTTRKEIAVHE
-194 VMENLHAV
+194 VIENIHAV

-215 TLRKTYQD
+215 LLRKTYQD
-223 ELESV
+223 ALEL
-228 SNGYQTR
+228 NGGGFHTR
-235 VRYNDT
+235 VKYNDKEY
-241 RDVGLINTLYINL
+241 VGLINTLYINL

-267 TVRLVKDVVDAITI
+267 TVRLVKDVVDVICI
-281 GVSCNYSCEKDK
+281 GMSSNYSCEKDK
-293 ITVFD
+293 LSVFD

-308 ILLRDTYGD
+308 TLLRDTYGD

-332 MGISFNLNKHISQ
+332 MGCINLSKHISQ

-367 ERLKHA
+367 ERLKHS
-373 LEFDN
+373 LEFEN
-378 DTVDTDVECKNGHI
+378 GTVDTDVECKNGSI
-392 LTLNRRY
+392 FLNRRY
-399 IERDVLVGSIINFDT
+399 IEREELIGNIINFNT
-414 LPIKSSDYSTLI
+414 LPVKESDYNKII
-426 PSILITMLDTL
+426 PSVLVMMLDTL

-451 TPMHMVQLMYELK
+451 TPMHMIQLMYELK

-488 YCSNSD
+488 YCTNSD

-529 GYLTE
+529 GYLNE

-552 VTKDVDSLE
+552 VTKEVDSIE
-561 LRYDMSNFNYNMEFY
+561 LRYNMSDYNYNMEFY

-605 CESAGWQSSLFNY
+605 CESGEWKSSLFNY

-639 AKEFYTFSGDIIDND
+639 AKEFYTFSGDLISSE

-659 ESVMSHAKGYKKSLG
+659 ESIMSHAKGYKKSLG
-674 SSQVIEEKEVED
+674 SSKVVDEKEVED
-686 MGTGVVDPVVEVLTK
+686 MGTEVVDPVVEVLTK

>member
-1 MIYNTEEIRLTSEDY
+1 MIYNIEEIRLTPEDY

-228 SNGYQTR
+228 SNGYQTH

-281 GVSCNYSCEKDK
+281 GVSCNYSCEKSK
-293 ITVFD
+293 LTVFD

-332 MGISFNLNKHISQ
+332 MGSSNLNKYISQ
-345 AMMLYIIYYYRYKI
+345 AMMLYIIYYHRHKI

-373 LEFDN
+373 LEFEN
-378 DTVDTDVECKNGHI
+378 GTVDTDVTCKKGNS

-399 IERDVLVGSIINFDT
+399 REREELIGNIINFDT
-414 LPIKSSDYSTLI
+414 LPIKSSDYNTMI
-426 PSILITMLDTL
+426 PSVLIMMLDTL

-451 TPMHMVQLMYELK
+451 TPMHMVQLMHELK
-464 YENYDNLFCEYYTS
+464 YDNYDNLFCEYYTS

-494 DDIHINWYHYGNTV
+494 DDIHINWYHYGNMV
-508 LPTYGTYDINNIL
+508 LPTYGTYDRNTIL
-521 KDTVFVNS
+521 KDTVFINNC
-529 GYLTE
+529 YLND

-544 VVDDTLQD
+544 VVDDTLYGI
-552 VTKDVDSLE
+552 TEEVDSLE
-561 LRYDMSNFNYNMEFY
+561 LRYNMSDYNYNMEFY

-583 TVVKHTEFN
+583 TVVRHTEFN

-605 CESAGWQSSLFNY
+605 CESEGFESSLFNY

-624 LKTTIKDMAYRINAV
+624 FKTTIKDMAYRINAV
-639 AKEFYTFSGDIIDND
+639 AKEFYTVSDTAIDSDI
-654 EYDIL
+654 YDIL
-659 ESVMSHAKGYKKSLG
+659 ESVMSHAKVYKKSLD
-674 SSQVIEEKEVED
+674 SSQVVWEDKEVKEVD
-686 MGTGVVDPVVEVLTK
+686 TEVDPVVEVLTK

-720 LNGYDYIVVKDDKM
+720 LNGYDYLVVKDDKM

-756 NADTIDKL
+756 NANTIDKL

>member
-1 MIYNTEEIRLTSEDY
+1 MIYNTEEIRLTAEEY
-16 VRCIELF
+16 VNCIMFF
-23 YALKH
+23 YALKEQ
-28 KGISYGYDTKI
+28 GNIRGYDTKI
-39 TFIEE
+39 NTIEE
-44 DGIDFHGVDYLVF
+44 DGVDFEGGFSNYRIC
-57 PLSGGIVE
+57 SGIVE

-99 LKENK
+99 LKQNK

-118 LEGNTFKN
+118 LEGNVFKN
-126 VLKYLLECNRL
+126 VLNYLLECHRL

-166 NKGEDVL
+166 NKGEDVA

-180 HVAFTSNKEIAVHE
+180 HVAFTPRKEIAVHE

-215 TLRKTYQD
+215 LLRKTYQD
-223 ELESV
+223 ALEL
-228 SNGYQTR
+228 NGGGFHTR
-235 VRYNDT
+235 VKYNDT
-241 RDVGLINTLYINL
+241 AYVGLINTMYINL
-254 PKEIKSTD
+254 PKEIKSED

-267 TVRLVKDVVDAITI
+267 TVRLVKDVVDAITV

-298 IVSAMVCHSD
+298 IVSAMICHSD
-308 ILLRDTYGD
+308 TLLRDTYGA

-332 MGISFNLNKHISQ
+332 MGCTIFNKHISQ

-367 ERLKHA
+367 ERLKHS
-373 LEFDN
+373 LEFENGTFDN
-378 DTVDTDVECKNGHI
+378 DVTCKDGHI
-392 LTLNRRY
+392 FLNRRY
-399 IERDVLVGSIINFDT
+399 HEREELIGSIINFNT
-414 LPIKSSDYSTLI
+414 LPIKSSDYNKVI
-426 PSILITMLDTL
+426 PSVLVMMLDTL
-437 KVIGSTWYYHARFT
+437 KVVGSTWYYHARFT
-451 TPMHMVQLMYELK
+451 TPMHMVQLMYELR
-464 YENYDNLFCEYYTS
+464 YEKYDNLFCEYYTS
-478 SDTFKLKPDT
+478 SDTFKLMPDT

-494 DDIHINWYHYGNTV
+494 DDIPISWYRCGNTV
-508 LPTYGTYDINNIL
+508 LPTYGTYDVDNIL
-521 KDTVFVNS
+521 KDTVFTDS
-529 GYLTE
+529 GYLSE
-534 ARMGL
+534 VRWGL

-544 VVDDTLQD
+544 LVDDTLKG
-552 VTKDVDSLE
+552 VTKEVDSLE
-561 LRYDMSNFNYNMEFY
+561 LRYNMSDYNYNIEFY
-576 ITFTDGE
+576 IIFTDGE

-605 CESAGWQSSLFNY
+605 CESTEWKELLFNT
-618 KMDIYS
+618 KIGIYS
-624 LKTTIKDMAYRINAV
+624 FKTTIKDMAYRINAV
-639 AKEFYTFSGDIIDND
+639 AKEFYTFSGDIIDSD
-654 EYDIL
+654 IYDIL
-659 ESVMSHAKGYKKSLG
+659 ESVMSHAKGYKKSNGNDGSIMKELKDSLG
-674 SSQVIEEKEVED
+674 VNTID
-686 MGTGVVDPVVEVLTK
+686 TVVEVLTK

>member
-1 MIYNTEEIRLTSEDY
+1 MIYNTEEIRLTAEEY

-23 YALKH
+23 YTLKH
-28 KGISYGYDTKI
+28 EGNSYGYDTKI
-39 TFIEE
+39 TSIEE
-44 DGIDFHGVDYLVF
+44 MGIDFEGDF
-57 PLSGGIVE
+57 FNFDLSGGIVE

-99 LKENK
+99 LKQNK

-118 LEGNTFKN
+118 LEGNVFKN
-126 VLKYLLECNRL
+126 VLNYLLECHRL
-137 YNYFV
+137 FNYFV
-142 DGDYFNCCIRYVHD
+142 DGDYFNCCIRYIHD

-166 NKGEDVL
+166 NKGEDVPML
-173 MTSPIIQ
+173 SPVIQ
-180 HVAFTSNKEIAVHE
+180 HVAFTTNKEIAVHE

-215 TLRKTYQD
+215 LLRKTYQD
-223 ELESV
+223 ALEL
-228 SNGYQTR
+228 NGGGFHTR
-235 VRYNDT
+235 VKYNDKEH
-241 RDVGLINTLYINL
+241 VGLINTMYINL
-254 PKEIKSTD
+254 PKEIKSED

-267 TVRLVKDVVDAITI
+267 TVRLVKDVVDVVCI
-281 GVSCNYSCEKDK
+281 GMSSNYSCEKAK
-293 ITVFD
+293 ISAFD
-298 IVSAMVCHSD
+298 IVSAMICHSD
-308 ILLRDTYGD
+308 TLLRDTYGN
-317 GYTNYDATTKVFLDK
+317 GYTNYDTTTKVFLDK
-332 MGISFNLNKHISQ
+332 MGCTNLNKHISQ

-373 LEFDN
+373 LEFEN
-378 DTVDTDVECKNGHI
+378 GTVDTDVECRNGHTLI
-392 LTLNRRY
+392 LNRRY
-399 IERDVLVGSIINFDT
+399 IEREELMGSIINFDT
-414 LPIKSSDYSTLI
+414 LPIKSSDYNKII
-426 PSILITMLDTL
+426 PSVLVMMLDTL
-437 KVIGSTWYYHARFT
+437 KVVGSTWYYHARFT
-451 TPMHMVQLMYELK
+451 TPMHMVQLMYELR
-464 YENYDNLFCEYYTS
+464 YEKYDNLFCEYYTS
-478 SDTFKLKPDT
+478 SDTFKLMPDT

-494 DDIHINWYHYGNTV
+494 DDIPINWYRCGNTV
-508 LPTYGTYDINNIL
+508 LPTYGTYGVDNIL
-521 KDTVFVNS
+521 KDTVFTDS
-529 GYLTE
+529 GYLSE
-534 ARMGL
+534 VRWGL

-544 VVDDTLQD
+544 LVDDTLKG
-552 VTKDVDSLE
+552 VTKEVDSLE
-561 LRYDMSNFNYNMEFY
+561 LRYNMSNYNYNMEFY

-605 CESAGWQSSLFNY
+605 CESGEWTSSLFNY

-639 AKEFYTFSGDIIDND
+639 AKEFYSFNGELIDND
-654 EYDIL
+654 VYDIL
-659 ESVMSHAKGYKKSLG
+659 ESVMSHAKCYKKHIDMEEVSLDGRLRG
-674 SSQVIEEKEVED
+674 SDFHS
-686 MGTGVVDPVVEVLTK
+686 TVDTVVEVLTQ

>member
-1 MIYNTEEIRLTSEDY
+1 MIYNTEEIRLTSEEY

-23 YALKH
+23 YTLKH

-57 PLSGGIVE
+57 PLSDGIVE

-99 LKENK
+99 LKQNK

-118 LEGNTFKN
+118 LEGNTFNN

-166 NKGEDVL
+166 NKGEDVA

-223 ELESV
+223 GLEL
-228 SNGYQTR
+228 NGGGFHTR
-235 VRYNDT
+235 VKYND
-241 RDVGLINTLYINL
+241 RECVGLINTLYINL

-267 TVRLVKDVVDAITI
+267 TVRLVKDVVDAITV

-298 IVSAMVCHSD
+298 IVSAMACHSD
-308 ILLRDTYGD
+308 TVLRDTYGD

-332 MGISFNLNKHISQ
+332 MGCTNLNKHISQ
-345 AMMLYIIYYYRYKI
+345 AMMLYIIYYYRHKI
-359 KNDTYLRL
+359 KNNTYLRL

-373 LEFDN
+373 LEFEN
-378 DTVDTDVECKNGHI
+378 GTVDTDVECKNGHI

-399 IERDVLVGSIINFDT
+399 VEREELIGSLINFDT
-414 LPIKSSDYSTLI
+414 LPIKSSDYSKVI
-426 PSILITMLDTL
+426 PSVLIMMLDTL

-451 TPMHMVQLMYELK
+451 TPMHMVQLMYELR
-464 YENYDNLFCEYYTS
+464 YEKYDNLFCEYYTS
-478 SDTFKLKPDT
+478 SDTFKLLPDT

-494 DDIHINWYHYGNTV
+494 DDIHISWYRCGNTV

-552 VTKDVDSLE
+552 VTKEVDSLE
-561 LRYDMSNFNYNMEFY
+561 LRYNMSDYNYNMEFY

-583 TVVKHTEFN
+583 TVVRHTEFN

-605 CESAGWQSSLFNY
+605 CESEGFESSLFNY

-624 LKTTIKDMAYRINAV
+624 LKTIIKDMAYRINAV
-639 AKEFYTFSGDIIDND
+639 AKEFYTFNGDLISND

-659 ESVMSHAKGYKKSLG
+659 ESIMRHAKGYKKSLG

-686 MGTGVVDPVVEVLTK
+686 MGTEVVDPVVEVLTK

>member
-1 MIYNTEEIRLTSEDY
+1 MIYNTEEIRLTSEEY

-23 YALKH
+23 YTLKH
-28 KGISYGYDTKI
+28 KGNSYGYDSKI
-39 TFIEE
+39 TSVEE
-44 DGIDFHGVDYLVF
+44 KGIDFDGNFFNFD
-57 PLSGGIVE
+57 LSGGIVE

-99 LKENK
+99 LKKNK

-126 VLKYLLECNRL
+126 VLNYLLECHRL

-142 DGDYFNCCIRYVHD
+142 DGDYTNCCIRYVHD

-166 NKGEDVL
+166 NKGEDVS

-180 HVAFTSNKEIAVHE
+180 HVAFTTRKEIAVHE
-194 VMENLHAV
+194 VIENIHAV

-215 TLRKTYQD
+215 LLRKTYQD
-223 ELESV
+223 ALEL
-228 SNGYQTR
+228 NGGGFHTR
-235 VRYNDT
+235 VKYNDN

-267 TVRLVKDVVDAITI
+267 TVRLVKDVVDAITV

-332 MGISFNLNKHISQ
+332 LGCTNLNKHISQ

-359 KNDTYLRL
+359 KNDTCLRL
-367 ERLKHA
+367 ERLKHS
-373 LEFDN
+373 LEFEN
-378 DTVDTDVECKNGHI
+378 GTVDTDVECKNWRI
-392 LTLNRRY
+392 FLNRRY
-399 IERDVLVGSIINFDT
+399 IEREELIGSIINFDT

-494 DDIHINWYHYGNTV
+494 DDIHISWYRCGNTV
-508 LPTYGTYDINNIL
+508 LPTYGTYGIDNIL

-552 VTKDVDSLE
+552 VTKEVDSLE
-561 LRYDMSNFNYNMEFY
+561 LRYNMSDYNYNMEFY

-605 CESAGWQSSLFNY
+605 CESAEWKELLFNT
-618 KMDIYS
+618 KIDIYS
-624 LKTTIKDMAYRINAV
+624 FKTTIKDMAYRINAV
-639 AKEFYTFSGDIIDND
+639 AKEFYTFNGDLINSD
-654 EYDIL
+654 EYAIL
-659 ESVMSHAKGYKKSLG
+659 ESIMSHAKGYKKSLG

-686 MGTGVVDPVVEVLTK
+686 MDTEVVDPVVEVLTK

>member
-1 MIYNTEEIRLTSEDY
+1 MIYNTEEIRLTAEEY

-23 YALKH
+23 YTLKH
-28 KGISYGYDTKI
+28 KGNSYGYDSKI
-39 TFIEE
+39 TYIEE
-44 DGIDFHGVDYLVF
+44 KGIDFEGDF
-57 PLSGGIVE
+57 FNFDLSEGIVE
-65 QFEMLSNMTI
+65 QFEMLSVMTI
-75 KSVLDKLRFIMT
+75 KTVLDKLRFIMT

-118 LEGNTFKN
+118 LEGNVFKN
-126 VLKYLLECNRL
+126 VLNYLLECHRL

-166 NKGEDVL
+166 NKGEDVA

-180 HVAFTSNKEIAVHE
+180 HVAFTTRKEIAVHE
-194 VMENLHAV
+194 VIENIHAV

-215 TLRKTYQD
+215 LLRKTYQD
-223 ELESV
+223 ALEL
-228 SNGYQTR
+228 NGGGFHTR
-235 VRYNDT
+235 VKYNDKEY
-241 RDVGLINTLYINL
+241 VGLINTLYINL

-267 TVRLVKDVVDAITI
+267 TVRLVKDVVDVICI
-281 GVSCNYSCEKDK
+281 GMSSNYSCEKDK
-293 ITVFD
+293 LSVFD

-308 ILLRDTYGD
+308 TLLRDTYGD

-332 MGISFNLNKHISQ
+332 MGCINLSKHISQ

-367 ERLKHA
+367 ERLKHS
-373 LEFDN
+373 LEFEN
-378 DTVDTDVECKNGHI
+378 GTVDTDVECKNGSI
-392 LTLNRRY
+392 FLNRRY
-399 IERDVLVGSIINFDT
+399 IEREELIGNIINFNT
-414 LPIKSSDYSTLI
+414 LPVKESDYNKII
-426 PSILITMLDTL
+426 PSVLVMMLDTL

-451 TPMHMVQLMYELK
+451 TPMHMIQLMYELK

-488 YCSNSD
+488 YCTNSD

-508 LPTYGTYDINNIL
+508 LPTYGTYDRNTIL
-521 KDTVFVNS
+521 KDTVFINN
-529 GYLTE
+529 GYLNE

-544 VVDDTLQD
+544 VIDDTLKD
-552 VTKDVDSLE
+552 DTKEVDSLE
-561 LRYDMSNFNYNMEFY
+561 LRYNMSDYNYNMEFY

-583 TVVKHTEFN
+583 TVVRHTEFN

-605 CESAGWQSSLFNY
+605 CESEGLESSLFNY

-639 AKEFYTFSGDIIDND
+639 AKEFYTVSDTAIDSDI
-654 EYDIL
+654 YDIL
-659 ESVMSHAKGYKKSLG
+659 ELVMSHAKGYKKSLG
-674 SSQVIEEKEVED
+674 SSQVVWEDKEVKEVN
-686 MGTGVVDPVVEVLTK
+686 TEVVDPVVEVLTK